1 MADLYT
7 IQDTLDNILFEIRRG
22 GGTTSA
28 GNSSNNNTSSGG
40 GTGNKIADEV
50 NKWTNALAG
59 GAKAVTSIYLKSL
72 EKEQNIWLQQQKV
85 YAKTLETGKGI
96 FERNMSAFGK
106 GMQGALN
113 STFSSILQG
122 VTDGAY
128 AAASN
133 SIDYATEAMKTSFK
147 DFSARA
153 ALGFFKAT
161 TEAETKLRNKQL
173 TYEQLSAGANAVG
186 SVASAFTGPWA
197 VFAGAISNIASNII
211 DITKEID
218 VTTDKIEL
226 DKLKMKTQIEQQK
239 IDTINDLMSQV
250 LDFTSSF
257 GKATLDY
264 SKSIEKVV
272 QTTDESAKQIANITG
287 MSAANSK
294 QYEDFMFKT
303 LKNLSFQNSEGKTT
317 YLNEDSK
324 SLLQAQKLYNEA
336 TTRNQVMSSEE
347 FIKNSMLGTVLGDK
361 NLASTLLGDMDY
373 FNKSIETGTDLIFEM
388 FKEANKAGVS
398 NKKFAKDLQQNLKLA
413 QKYTFKGGIKG
424 MMEMSLWAQKTR
436 FNMQGLESIVDKVQ
450 DGGLEGV
457 ITQAAKLQ
465 VLGGHM
471 AMGSDPI
478 AMMYEAWSDPES
490 LAKRFS
496 DMTKGIGH
504 FNSKTGEVDIKGA
517 DAMMLKQYAEATGIN
532 YNDARAQITQR
543 IKGEQIDKQLRN
555 KYTDQQKALIYN
567 KAKLNENGD
576 WVVTLDNGQT
586 KGINELEESDWNS
599 LMPTEESIEDYV
611 SKIYSILAGEGG
623 AKNKQQADLADA
635 TKDTFF
641 EEFAKRIGLTLSSTQ
656 GNRGETLVEMIKT
669 GAQEATTLMDLELQR
684 FEDMKGKF
692 KDIFDIINKNVME
705 ATNKFSESGSIF
717 NTLIE
722 ASLNRIDSDTLLQR
736 IYGTGAEQTVAKK
749 EKSEIEQIEENIK
762 RLETEAKKDGSL
774 NLDRRFKLKQAHAD
788 LYLANASKDWDEGNY
803 GSSIWNWVKGTFI
816 DSGRSGARLAGQKT
830 QQINDGIITNDG
842 LVQSDPKDVAI
853 FAKEGGPIGKFLNDL
868 TTDVHTALGNGG
880 MNGGKINIEL
890 SGKLELSSGGQT
902 INILEEMRKNPLFV
916 RNLTQLLA
924 ENLSQAKNGGRGKS
938 ITSRLV

>member
-7 IQDTLDNILFEIRRG
+7 IQNTLDNILIVLQRG
-22 GGTTSA
+22 GGTNSA
-28 GNSSNNNTSSGG
+28 GNSSNNNTSSGDSFSFG
-40 GTGNKIADEV
+40 KVDVIGKTIG
-50 NKWTNALAG
+50 ALTDLG
-59 GAKAVTSIYLKSL
+59 KAASTVYLKTL
-72 EKEQNIWLQQQKV
+72 EKEQNIWLQQQQV
-85 YAKTLETGKGI
+85 YGKTLETGSNI
-96 FERNMSAFGK
+96 FKRSISAFGK
-106 GMQGALN
+106 GMNSALN
-113 STFSSILQG
+113 TTFTSILQG
-122 VTDGAY
+122 VTEGAY
-128 AAASN
+128 TAASN
-133 SIDYATEAMKTSFK
+133 SIDYASEAMKNSFK
-147 DFSARA
+147 DFSDRA
-153 ALGFFKAT
+153 ALGFLEVTSKA
-161 TEAETKLRNKQL
+161 EMELKNKMAN
-173 TYEQLSAGANAVG
+173 YEMASAGLNSVTSALGLIPGVGGAV
-186 SVASAFTGPWA
+186 A
-197 VFAGAISNIASNII
+197 VAISGLVNNIVQ
-211 DITKEID
+211 ITKEID
-218 VTTDKIEL
+218 VTTDQFEL
-226 DKLKMKTQIEQQK
+226 QRLQRKSEIEQQK
-239 IDTINDLMSQV
+239 INYITELMSQV
-250 LDFTSSF
+250 VDLTSEF
-257 GKATLDY
+257 GKSALNF

-287 MSAANSK
+287 MSGANSK

-303 LKNLSFQNSEGKTT
+303 LKSLSFQNSEGKTT
-317 YLNEDSK
+317 YLDEDSK

-586 KGINELEESDWNS
+586 KGINELEEGDWNS

-611 SKIYSILAGEGG
+611 SKIYSILNEERG
-623 AKNKQQADLADA
+623 AKNKQQSDLADA
-635 TKDTFF
+635 TKDTIF
-641 EEFAKRIGLTLSSTQ
+641 EEFRKRIELTLTSTE
-656 GNRGETLVEMIKT
+656 GERGKALIGMIKES
-669 GAQEATTLMDLELQR
+669 AQEATKLMDLELQR
-684 FEDMKGKF
+684 FETLKDKF
-692 KDIFDIINKNVME
+692 GQFFKIINANVTEATQKFNDSTNNLNKALKYIQGQMSKDDFVNSIVNTGKEDNTNKKQSGKTQNNKKRNPNPLGSTAGRPAFGDVEIENGDDFITSSNGKSMLTNGKNV
-705 ATNKFSESGSIF
+705 T
-717 NTLIE
+717 
-722 ASLNRIDSDTLLQR
+722 
-736 IYGTGAEQTVAKK
+736 
-749 EKSEIEQIEENIK
+749 QI
-762 RLETEAKKDGSL
+762 
-774 NLDRRFKLKQAHAD
+774 H
-788 LYLANASKDWDEGNY
+788 
-803 GSSIWNWVKGTFI
+803 
-816 DSGRSGARLAGQKT
+816 
-830 QQINDGIITNDG
+830 DG

-868 TTDVHTALGNGG
+868 TADVHTALGNGG

>member
-7 IQDTLDNILFEIRRG
+7 IQNTLDNILFVLQRD
-22 GGTTSA
+22 GGTTST
-28 GNSSNNNTSSGG
+28 GNSSNNNTSSGDSFSFG
-40 GTGNKIADEV
+40 KVDVIRKTIG
-50 NKWTNALAG
+50 ALTDLG
-59 GAKAVTSIYLKSL
+59 KAASTVYLKTL
-72 EKEQNIWLQQQKV
+72 EKEQNIWLQQQQV
-85 YAKTLETGKGI
+85 YGKTLETGSNI
-96 FERNMSAFGK
+96 FKRSISAFGK
-106 GMQGALN
+106 GMNGALN
-113 STFSSILQG
+113 TTFTSILQG
-122 VTDGAY
+122 VTEGAY
-128 AAASN
+128 TAASN
-133 SIDYATEAMKTSFK
+133 SIDYASEAMKNSFK
-147 DFSARA
+147 DFSDRA
-153 ALGFFKAT
+153 ALGFLEVTSKA
-161 TEAETKLRNKQL
+161 EMELKNKMNN
-173 TYEQLSAGANAVG
+173 YEMASAGLNSVTSALGLIPGVGGAV
-186 SVASAFTGPWA
+186 A
-197 VFAGAISNIASNII
+197 VAISGLVNNIAQ
-211 DITKEID
+211 ITKEID
-218 VTTDKIEL
+218 VTTDQFEL
-226 DKLKMKTQIEQQK
+226 QRLQRKSEIEQQK
-239 IDTINDLMSQV
+239 INYITELMSQV
-250 LDFTSSF
+250 VDLSSEF
-257 GKATLDY
+257 GKSALNF
-264 SKSIEKVV
+264 SKSIESVV
-272 QTTDESAKQIANITG
+272 QATDESAKQIANITG
-287 MSAANSK
+287 MSGANSK

-317 YLNEDSK
+317 YLDEDSK

-586 KGINELEESDWNS
+586 KGINELEEGDWNS

-611 SKIYSILAGEGG
+611 SKIYSILDEERG
-623 AKNKQQADLADA
+623 AKNKQQSDLADA
-635 TKDTFF
+635 TKDTIF
-641 EEFAKRIGLTLSSTQ
+641 EEFRKRIELTLTSTE
-656 GNRGETLVEMIKT
+656 GERGKALIGMIKES
-669 GAQEATTLMDLELQR
+669 AQEATKLMDLELQR
-684 FEDMKGKF
+684 FEALKDKF
-692 KDIFDIINKNVME
+692 GQFFKIINANVTEATQKFNDSTNNLNKALKYIQGQISKDDFVNSVVNTGKEDNTNKKQSGKTQNNKKRNPNPLGSTAGRPAFGDVEIENGDDFITSSNGKSMLTNGKNV
-705 ATNKFSESGSIF
+705 T
-717 NTLIE
+717 
-722 ASLNRIDSDTLLQR
+722 
-736 IYGTGAEQTVAKK
+736 
-749 EKSEIEQIEENIK
+749 QI
-762 RLETEAKKDGSL
+762 
-774 NLDRRFKLKQAHAD
+774 H
-788 LYLANASKDWDEGNY
+788 
-803 GSSIWNWVKGTFI
+803 
-816 DSGRSGARLAGQKT
+816 
-830 QQINDGIITNDG
+830 DG

-890 SGKLELSSGGQT
+890 SGKLELSSGGQA

-924 ENLSQAKNGGRGKS
+924 ENLSQSKNGGRGKS

>member
-7 IQDTLDNILFEIRRG
+7 IQNTLDNILFVLQRD
-22 GGTTSA
+22 GGTNSA
-28 GNSSNNNTSSGG
+28 GNSSNNNTSLGDSFSFGKVDVIRKTIG
-40 GTGNKIADEV
+40 
-50 NKWTNALAG
+50 ALTDLG
-59 GAKAVTSIYLKSL
+59 KAASTVYLKTL
-72 EKEQNIWLQQQKV
+72 EKEQNIWLQQQQV
-85 YAKTLETGKGI
+85 YGKTLETGSNI
-96 FERNMSAFGK
+96 FKRSISAFGK
-106 GMQGALN
+106 GMNGALN
-113 STFSSILQG
+113 TTFTSILQG
-122 VTDGAY
+122 VTEGAY
-128 AAASN
+128 TAASN
-133 SIDYATEAMKTSFK
+133 SIDYASEAMKNSFK
-147 DFSARA
+147 DFSDRA
-153 ALGFFKAT
+153 ALGFLEVTSKA
-161 TEAETKLRNKQL
+161 EMELKNKMNN
-173 TYEQLSAGANAVG
+173 YEMASAGLNSVTSALGLIPGVGGAV
-186 SVASAFTGPWA
+186 A
-197 VFAGAISNIASNII
+197 VAISGLVNNIAQ
-211 DITKEID
+211 ITKEID
-218 VTTDKIEL
+218 VTTDQFEL
-226 DKLKMKTQIEQQK
+226 QRLQRKSEIEQQK
-239 IDTINDLMSQV
+239 INYITELMSQV
-250 LDFTSSF
+250 VDLSSEF
-257 GKATLDY
+257 GKSALNF
-264 SKSIEKVV
+264 SKSIESVV
-272 QTTDESAKQIANITG
+272 QATDESAKQIANITG
-287 MSAANSK
+287 MSGANSK

-317 YLNEDSK
+317 YLDEDSK

-490 LAKRFS
+490 LVKRFS

-586 KGINELEESDWNS
+586 KGINELEEGDWNS

-611 SKIYSILAGEGG
+611 SKIYSILDEERS

-635 TKDTFF
+635 TKDTIF
-641 EEFAKRIGLTLSSTQ
+641 EEFRKRIELTLTSTE
-656 GNRGETLVEMIKT
+656 GERGKALIGMIKES
-669 GAQEATTLMDLELQR
+669 AQEATKLMDLELQR
-684 FEDMKGKF
+684 FETLKDKF
-692 KDIFDIINKNVME
+692 GQFFKIINANVTEATQKFNDSTNNLNKALKYIQGQISKDDFVNSIVNTGKEDNTNKKQSGKTQNNKKRNPNPLGSTAGRPAFGETEIENGDDFITSSNGKSMLTNGKNV
-705 ATNKFSESGSIF
+705 T
-717 NTLIE
+717 
-722 ASLNRIDSDTLLQR
+722 
-736 IYGTGAEQTVAKK
+736 
-749 EKSEIEQIEENIK
+749 QI
-762 RLETEAKKDGSL
+762 
-774 NLDRRFKLKQAHAD
+774 H
-788 LYLANASKDWDEGNY
+788 
-803 GSSIWNWVKGTFI
+803 
-816 DSGRSGARLAGQKT
+816 
-830 QQINDGIITNDG
+830 DG

-880 MNGGKINIEL
+880 MNGGKMNIEL
-890 SGKLELSSGGQT
+890 SGKLELSSGGQA

-924 ENLSQAKNGGRGKS
+924 ENLSQSKNGGRGKS

>member
-7 IQDTLDNILFEIRRG
+7 IQNTLDNILFVLQHD
-22 GGTTSA
+22 GGTNSA
-28 GNSSNNNTSSGG
+28 GNSSNNNTSSGDSFSFG
-40 GTGNKIADEV
+40 KVDVIRKTIG
-50 NKWTNALAG
+50 ALTDIG
-59 GAKAVTSIYLKSL
+59 KAASTVYLKTL
-72 EKEQNIWLQQQKV
+72 EKEQNIWLQQQQV
-85 YAKTLETGKGI
+85 YGKTLETGSNI
-96 FERNMSAFGK
+96 FKRSISAFGK
-106 GMQGALN
+106 GMNSALN
-113 STFSSILQG
+113 TTFTSILQG
-122 VTDGAY
+122 VTEGAY
-128 AAASN
+128 TAANN
-133 SIDYATEAMKTSFK
+133 SIDYASEAMKNSFK
-147 DFSARA
+147 DFSDRA
-153 ALGFFKAT
+153 ALGFLEVTSKA
-161 TEAETKLRNKQL
+161 EMELKNKINN
-173 TYEQLSAGANAVG
+173 YEMASAGLNSVTSALGLIPGVGGAV
-186 SVASAFTGPWA
+186 A
-197 VFAGAISNIASNII
+197 VAISGLVNNIVQ
-211 DITKEID
+211 ITKEID
-218 VTTDKIEL
+218 VTTDQFEL
-226 DKLKMKTQIEQQK
+226 QRLQRKSEIEQQK
-239 IDTINDLMSQV
+239 INYITELMSQV
-250 LDFTSSF
+250 VDLSSEF
-257 GKATLDY
+257 GKSALNF
-264 SKSIEKVV
+264 SKSIESVV
-272 QTTDESAKQIANITG
+272 QATDESAKQIANITG
-287 MSAANSK
+287 MSGANSK

-490 LAKRFS
+490 LVKRFS

-586 KGINELEESDWNS
+586 KGINELEEGDWNS

-635 TKDTFF
+635 TKDTIF
-641 EEFAKRIGLTLSSTQ
+641 EEFRKRIELTLTSTE
-656 GNRGETLVEMIKT
+656 GERGKALIGMIKES
-669 GAQEATTLMDLELQR
+669 AQEATKLMDLELQR
-684 FEDMKGKF
+684 FETLKDKF
-692 KDIFDIINKNVME
+692 GQFFKIINANVTE
-705 ATNKFSESGSIF
+705 ATQKFNDSTNNLNKALKYIQGQMSKDDFVNSIVNTGKEDNTDKKQSGKTQ
-717 NTLIE
+717 N
-722 ASLNRIDSDTLLQR
+722 N
-736 IYGTGAEQTVAKK
+736 KK
-749 EKSEIEQIEENIK
+749 RNPNPLGSTAGRPALGDVEIENGDDFITSSNGKSMLTNGKKVTQI
-762 RLETEAKKDGSL
+762 
-774 NLDRRFKLKQAHAD
+774 H
-788 LYLANASKDWDEGNY
+788 
-803 GSSIWNWVKGTFI
+803 
-816 DSGRSGARLAGQKT
+816 
-830 QQINDGIITNDG
+830 DG

-890 SGKLELSSGGQT
+890 SGKLELSSGGQA

>member
-7 IQDTLDNILFEIRRG
+7 IQNTLDNILFVLQHD
-22 GGTTSA
+22 GGTNSA
-28 GNSSNNNTSSGG
+28 GNSSNNNTSSGDSFSFG
-40 GTGNKIADEV
+40 KVDVIRKTIG
-50 NKWTNALAG
+50 ALTDIG
-59 GAKAVTSIYLKSL
+59 KAASTVYLKTL
-72 EKEQNIWLQQQKV
+72 EKEQNIWLQQQQV
-85 YAKTLETGKGI
+85 YGKTLETGSNI
-96 FERNMSAFGK
+96 FKRSISAFGK
-106 GMQGALN
+106 GMNSALN
-113 STFSSILQG
+113 TTFTSILQG
-122 VTDGAY
+122 VTEGAY
-128 AAASN
+128 TAANN
-133 SIDYATEAMKTSFK
+133 SIDYASEAMKNSFK
-147 DFSARA
+147 DFSDRA
-153 ALGFFKAT
+153 ALGFLEVTSKA
-161 TEAETKLRNKQL
+161 EMELKNKINN
-173 TYEQLSAGANAVG
+173 YEMASAGLNSVTSALGLIPGVGGAV
-186 SVASAFTGPWA
+186 A
-197 VFAGAISNIASNII
+197 VAISGLVNNIVQ
-211 DITKEID
+211 ITKEID
-218 VTTDKIEL
+218 VTTDQFEL
-226 DKLKMKTQIEQQK
+226 QRLQRKSEIEQQK
-239 IDTINDLMSQV
+239 INYITELMSQV
-250 LDFTSSF
+250 VDLSSEF
-257 GKATLDY
+257 GKSALNF
-264 SKSIEKVV
+264 SKSIESVV
-272 QTTDESAKQIANITG
+272 QATDESAKQIANITG
-287 MSAANSK
+287 MSGANSK

-490 LAKRFS
+490 LVKRFS

-586 KGINELEESDWNS
+586 KGINELEEGDWNS

-635 TKDTFF
+635 TKDTIF
-641 EEFAKRIGLTLSSTQ
+641 EEFRKRIELTLTSTE
-656 GNRGETLVEMIKT
+656 GERGKALIGMIKES
-669 GAQEATTLMDLELQR
+669 AQEATKLMDLELQR
-684 FEDMKGKF
+684 FETLKDKF
-692 KDIFDIINKNVME
+692 GQFFKIINANVTE
-705 ATNKFSESGSIF
+705 ATQKFNDSTNNLNKALKYIQGQMSKDDFVNSIVNTGKEDNTNKKQSGKTQ
-717 NTLIE
+717 N
-722 ASLNRIDSDTLLQR
+722 N
-736 IYGTGAEQTVAKK
+736 KK
-749 EKSEIEQIEENIK
+749 RNPNPLGSTAGRPALGDVEIENGDDFITSSNGKSMLTNGKKVTQI
-762 RLETEAKKDGSL
+762 
-774 NLDRRFKLKQAHAD
+774 H
-788 LYLANASKDWDEGNY
+788 
-803 GSSIWNWVKGTFI
+803 
-816 DSGRSGARLAGQKT
+816 
-830 QQINDGIITNDG
+830 DG

-890 SGKLELSSGGQT
+890 SGKLELSSGGQA

>member
-7 IQDTLDNILFEIRRG
+7 IQNTLDNILLVLQRG
-22 GGTTSA
+22 GGTNSA
-28 GNSSNNNTSSGG
+28 GNSSNNNTSSGDSFSFG
-40 GTGNKIADEV
+40 KVDVITKTIG
-50 NKWTNALAG
+50 ALTDLG
-59 GAKAVTSIYLKSL
+59 KAASTVYLKTL
-72 EKEQNIWLQQQKV
+72 EKEQNIWLQQQQV
-85 YAKTLETGKGI
+85 YGKTLETGSNI
-96 FERNMSAFGK
+96 FKRSISAFGK
-106 GMQGALN
+106 GMNSALN
-113 STFSSILQG
+113 TTFTSILQG
-122 VTDGAY
+122 VTEGAY
-128 AAASN
+128 TAASN
-133 SIDYATEAMKTSFK
+133 SIDYASEAMKNSFK
-147 DFSARA
+147 DFSDRA
-153 ALGFFKAT
+153 ALGFLEVTSKA
-161 TEAETKLRNKQL
+161 EMELKNKMND
-173 TYEQLSAGANAVG
+173 YEMASAGLNSVTSALGLIPGVGGAV
-186 SVASAFTGPWA
+186 A
-197 VFAGAISNIASNII
+197 VAISGLVNNIVQ
-211 DITKEID
+211 ITKEID
-218 VTTDKIEL
+218 VTTDQFEL
-226 DKLKMKTQIEQQK
+226 QRLQRKSEIEQQK
-239 IDTINDLMSQV
+239 INYITELMSQV
-250 LDFTSSF
+250 VDLSSEF
-257 GKATLDY
+257 GKSALNF
-264 SKSIEKVV
+264 SKSIENVV
-272 QTTDESAKQIANITG
+272 QATDESAKQIANITG
-287 MSAANSK
+287 MSGANAK
-294 QYEDFMFKT
+294 QYEDFMFKA

-317 YLNEDSK
+317 YLDEDSK

-586 KGINELEESDWNS
+586 KGINELEEGDWNS

-611 SKIYSILAGEGG
+611 SKIYSILNEERG
-623 AKNKQQADLADA
+623 AKNKQQSDLADA
-635 TKDTFF
+635 TKDTIF
-641 EEFAKRIGLTLSSTQ
+641 EEFRKRIELTLTSTE
-656 GNRGETLVEMIKT
+656 GERGKALIGMIKES
-669 GAQEATTLMDLELQR
+669 AQEATKLMDLELQR
-684 FEDMKGKF
+684 FEALKDKF
-692 KDIFDIINKNVME
+692 GQFFKIINANVTEATQKFNDSTNNLNKALKYIQGQMSKDDFVNSIVNTGKEDNTNKKQSGKTQNNKKRNPNPLGSTAGRPAFGDVEIENGDDFITSSNGKSMLTNGKNV
-705 ATNKFSESGSIF
+705 T
-717 NTLIE
+717 
-722 ASLNRIDSDTLLQR
+722 
-736 IYGTGAEQTVAKK
+736 
-749 EKSEIEQIEENIK
+749 QI
-762 RLETEAKKDGSL
+762 
-774 NLDRRFKLKQAHAD
+774 H
-788 LYLANASKDWDEGNY
+788 
-803 GSSIWNWVKGTFI
+803 
-816 DSGRSGARLAGQKT
+816 
-830 QQINDGIITNDG
+830 DG

-880 MNGGKINIEL
+880 MNGGKMNIEL
-890 SGKLELSSGGQT
+890 SGKLELSSGGQA

>member
-7 IQDTLDNILFEIRRG
+7 IQNTLDNILFVLQRG
-22 GGTTSA
+22 GGTTST

-40 GTGNKIADEV
+40 SFSLGKAEV
-50 NKWTNALAG
+50 IREIG
-59 GAKAVTSIYLKSL
+59 GALTGLGKAASTVYLKTL
-72 EKEQNIWLQQQKV
+72 EKEQNIWLQQQQV
-85 YAKTLETGKGI
+85 YGKTLETGSNI
-96 FERNMSAFGK
+96 FKRSISAFGK
-106 GMQGALN
+106 GMNGALN
-113 STFSSILQG
+113 TTFTSILQG
-122 VTDGAY
+122 VTEGAY
-128 AAASN
+128 TAASN
-133 SIDYATEAMKTSFK
+133 SIDYASEAMKNSFK
-147 DFSARA
+147 DFSDRA
-153 ALGFFKAT
+153 ALGFLEATSKA
-161 TEAETKLRNKQL
+161 EMELKNKMANN
-173 TYEQLSAGANAVG
+173 EMINAGFSAVTGTLNAIPGVGAAV
-186 SVASAFTGPWA
+186 
-197 VFAGAISNIASNII
+197 AGAISGIVSNIVQI
-211 DITKEID
+211 GQEID
-218 VTTDKIEL
+218 VTQDQFEL
-226 DKLKMKTQIEQQK
+226 QRLQRKSEIEQQK
-239 IDTINDLMSQV
+239 INYITELMSQV
-250 LDFTSSF
+250 VDLSSEF
-257 GKATLDY
+257 GKSALNF
-264 SKSIEKVV
+264 SKSIENVV
-272 QTTDESAKQIANITG
+272 QATDESAKQIANITG
-287 MSAANSK
+287 MSGANAK
-294 QYEDFMFKT
+294 QYEDFMFKA

-317 YLNEDSK
+317 YLDEDSK

-490 LAKRFS
+490 LVKRFS

-586 KGINELEESDWNS
+586 KGINELEEGDWNS

-611 SKIYSILAGEGG
+611 SKIYSILNEERG
-623 AKNKQQADLADA
+623 AKNKQQSDLADA
-635 TKDTFF
+635 TRDTIL
-641 EEFAKRIGLTLSSTQ
+641 EEFRKRIELTLTSTE
-656 GNRGETLVEMIKT
+656 GERGKALIGMIKES
-669 GAQEATTLMDLELQR
+669 AQEATKLMDLELQR
-684 FEDMKGKF
+684 FEALKDKF
-692 KDIFDIINKNVME
+692 GEFFKIINANVTE
-705 ATNKFSESGSIF
+705 ATQKFNDSTNNLNKALKYIQGQISKDDFVNSIF
-717 NTLIE
+717 NTGKE
-722 ASLNRIDSDTLLQR
+722 DKTKKTQSGKTQNNKKQNTVPSDTTGR
-736 IYGTGAEQTVAKK
+736 IPKPVIPM
-749 EKSEIEQIEENIK
+749 EIENGDDFITSSHGKSMLTNGTNVTQI
-762 RLETEAKKDGSL
+762 
-774 NLDRRFKLKQAHAD
+774 H
-788 LYLANASKDWDEGNY
+788 
-803 GSSIWNWVKGTFI
+803 
-816 DSGRSGARLAGQKT
+816 
-830 QQINDGIITNDG
+830 DG

-890 SGKLELSSGGQT
+890 SGKLELSSGGQA

-924 ENLSQAKNGGRGKS
+924 ENLSQSKNGGRGKS
-938 ITSRLV
+938 ITSRIV

>member
-7 IQDTLDNILFEIRRG
+7 IQNTLDNILFVLQCG
-22 GGTTSA
+22 GGTST
-28 GNSSNNNTSSGG
+28 GNSSNNNASSGG
-40 GTGNKIADEV
+40 LLGDSIVGKVSKI
-50 NKWTNALAG
+50 G
-59 GAKAVTSIYLKSL
+59 GALTGLAKAASTVYLKNL
-72 EKEQNIWLQQQKV
+72 EKEQNIWLQQQQV
-85 YAKTLETGKGI
+85 YGKTLETGSNI
-96 FERNMSAFGK
+96 FKRSISAFGK
-106 GMQGALN
+106 GMNGALN
-113 STFSSILQG
+113 TTFTSILQG
-122 VTDGAY
+122 VTEGAY
-128 AAASN
+128 TAASN
-133 SIDYATEAMKTSFK
+133 SIDYASEAMKNSFK
-147 DFSARA
+147 DFSDRA
-153 ALGFFKAT
+153 ALGFLEATSKA
-161 TEAETKLRNKQL
+161 EMELKNKMANN
-173 TYEQLSAGANAVG
+173 EMINAGFSAVTGTLNAIPGVG
-186 SVASAFTGPWA
+186 TA
-197 VFAGAISNIASNII
+197 VAGAISGIVSNIVQI
-211 DITKEID
+211 GQEID
-218 VTTDKIEL
+218 VTQDQFEL
-226 DKLKMKTQIEQQK
+226 QRLQRKSEIEQQK
-239 IDTINDLMSQV
+239 INYITELMSQV
-250 LDFTSSF
+250 VDLSSEF
-257 GKATLDY
+257 GKSALNF
-264 SKSIEKVV
+264 SKSIESVV
-272 QTTDESAKQIANITG
+272 QATDESAKQIANITG
-287 MSAANSK
+287 MSGANSK

-317 YLNEDSK
+317 YLDEDSK

-586 KGINELEESDWNS
+586 KGINELEEGDWNS

-611 SKIYSILAGEGG
+611 SKIYSILNEERG

-635 TKDTFF
+635 TKDTIF
-641 EEFAKRIGLTLSSTQ
+641 EEFRKRIELTLTSTE
-656 GNRGETLVEMIKT
+656 GERGKALIGMIKES
-669 GAQEATTLMDLELQR
+669 AQEATKLMDLELQR
-684 FEDMKGKF
+684 FEALKDKF
-692 KDIFDIINKNVME
+692 GEFFKIINANVTE
-705 ATNKFSESGSIF
+705 ATQKFNDSTNNLNKALKYIQGQISKDDFVDSIF
-717 NTLIE
+717 NTGKE
-722 ASLNRIDSDTLLQR
+722 DNTNKKQSGKTQNNKKQNTVPSDTTGR
-736 IYGTGAEQTVAKK
+736 IPKPVIPM
-749 EKSEIEQIEENIK
+749 EIENGDDFITSSHGKSMLTNGTNVTQI
-762 RLETEAKKDGSL
+762 
-774 NLDRRFKLKQAHAD
+774 H
-788 LYLANASKDWDEGNY
+788 
-803 GSSIWNWVKGTFI
+803 
-816 DSGRSGARLAGQKT
+816 
-830 QQINDGIITNDG
+830 DG

-880 MNGGKINIEL
+880 MNDGKINIEL

>member
-7 IQDTLDNILFEIRRG
+7 IQNTLDNILFVLQRD
-22 GGTTSA
+22 GGTNSA
-28 GNSSNNNTSSGG
+28 GNSSNNNTSSGDSFSFG
-40 GTGNKIADEV
+40 KVDVIRKTIG
-50 NKWTNALAG
+50 ALTDLG
-59 GAKAVTSIYLKSL
+59 KAASTVYLKTL
-72 EKEQNIWLQQQKV
+72 EKEQNIWLQQQQV
-85 YAKTLETGKGI
+85 YGKTLETGSNI
-96 FERNMSAFGK
+96 FKRSISAFGK
-106 GMQGALN
+106 GMNSALN
-113 STFSSILQG
+113 TTFTSILQG
-122 VTDGAY
+122 VTEGAY
-128 AAASN
+128 TAASN
-133 SIDYATEAMKTSFK
+133 SIDYASESMKNSFK
-147 DFSARA
+147 DFSDRA
-153 ALGFFKAT
+153 ALGFLEVTSKA
-161 TEAETKLRNKQL
+161 EMELKNKMNN
-173 TYEQLSAGANAVG
+173 YEMAAAGLNSVTSALGLIPGVGGAVAV
-186 SVASAFTGPWA
+186 
-197 VFAGAISNIASNII
+197 AISGLVNNIAQ
-211 DITKEID
+211 ITKEID
-218 VTTDKIEL
+218 VTTDQFEL
-226 DKLKMKTQIEQQK
+226 QRLQRKSEIEQQK
-239 IDTINDLMSQV
+239 INYITELMSQV
-250 LDFTSSF
+250 VDLSSEF
-257 GKATLDY
+257 GKSALNF
-264 SKSIEKVV
+264 SKSIESVV
-272 QTTDESAKQIANITG
+272 QATDESAKQIANITG
-287 MSAANSK
+287 MSGANSK

-317 YLNEDSK
+317 YLDEDSK

-586 KGINELEESDWNS
+586 KGINELEEGDWNS

-611 SKIYSILAGEGG
+611 SKIYSILNEEGG

-635 TKDTFF
+635 TKDTIF
-641 EEFAKRIGLTLSSTQ
+641 EEFRKRIELTLTSTE
-656 GNRGETLVEMIKT
+656 GERGKALIGMIKES
-669 GAQEATTLMDLELQR
+669 AQEATKLMDLELQR
-684 FEDMKGKF
+684 FETLKDKF
-692 KDIFDIINKNVME
+692 GEFFKIINANVTEATQKFNDSTNNLNKALKYIQGQISKDDFVNSIVNTGKEDNTNKKQSGKTQNNKKRNPNPLGSTAGRPAFGDVEIENGDDFITSSNGKSMLTNGKNV
-705 ATNKFSESGSIF
+705 T
-717 NTLIE
+717 
-722 ASLNRIDSDTLLQR
+722 
-736 IYGTGAEQTVAKK
+736 
-749 EKSEIEQIEENIK
+749 QI
-762 RLETEAKKDGSL
+762 
-774 NLDRRFKLKQAHAD
+774 H
-788 LYLANASKDWDEGNY
+788 
-803 GSSIWNWVKGTFI
+803 
-816 DSGRSGARLAGQKT
+816 
-830 QQINDGIITNDG
+830 DG

-890 SGKLELSSGGQT
+890 SGKLELSSGGQA
-902 INILEEMRKNPLFV
+902 INILEEMKKNPLFV

>member
-7 IQDTLDNILFEIRRG
+7 IQNTLDNILFVLQRN
-22 GGTTSA
+22 GGTNSA
-28 GNSSNNNTSSGG
+28 GNSSNNNTSSGDSFSFG
-40 GTGNKIADEV
+40 KVDVIRKTIGTLTDLG
-50 NKWTNALAG
+50 
-59 GAKAVTSIYLKSL
+59 KAASTVYLKTL
-72 EKEQNIWLQQQKV
+72 EKEQNIWLQQQQV
-85 YAKTLETGKGI
+85 YGKTLETGSNI
-96 FERNMSAFGK
+96 FKRSISAFGK
-106 GMQGALN
+106 GMNSALN
-113 STFSSILQG
+113 TTFTSILQG
-122 VTDGAY
+122 VTEGAY
-128 AAASN
+128 TAASN
-133 SIDYATEAMKTSFK
+133 SIDYASESMKNSFK
-147 DFSARA
+147 DFSDRA
-153 ALGFFKAT
+153 ALGFLEVTSKA
-161 TEAETKLRNKQL
+161 EMELKNKMNN
-173 TYEQLSAGANAVG
+173 YEMASAGLNSVTSALGLIPGVGGAV
-186 SVASAFTGPWA
+186 A
-197 VFAGAISNIASNII
+197 VAISGLVNNIAQ
-211 DITKEID
+211 ITKEID
-218 VTTDKIEL
+218 VTTDQFEL
-226 DKLKMKTQIEQQK
+226 QRLQRKSEIEQQK
-239 IDTINDLMSQV
+239 INYITELMSQV
-250 LDFTSSF
+250 VDLSSEF
-257 GKATLDY
+257 GKSALNF
-264 SKSIEKVV
+264 SKSIESVV
-272 QTTDESAKQIANITG
+272 QATDESAKQIANITG
-287 MSAANSK
+287 MSGANSK

-317 YLNEDSK
+317 YLDEDSK

-586 KGINELEESDWNS
+586 KGINELEEGDWNS

-611 SKIYSILAGEGG
+611 SKIYSILNEERG

-635 TKDTFF
+635 TKDTIF
-641 EEFAKRIGLTLSSTQ
+641 EEFRKRIELTLTSTE
-656 GNRGETLVEMIKT
+656 GERGKALIGMIKES
-669 GAQEATTLMDLELQR
+669 AQEATKLMDLELQR
-684 FEDMKGKF
+684 FETLKDKF
-692 KDIFDIINKNVME
+692 GQFFKIINANVTEATQKFNDSTNNLNKALKYIQGQISKDDFVNSIVNTGKEDNTNKKQSGKTQNNKKRNPNPLGSTAGRPAFGDVEIENGDDFITSSNGKSMLTNGKNV
-705 ATNKFSESGSIF
+705 T
-717 NTLIE
+717 
-722 ASLNRIDSDTLLQR
+722 
-736 IYGTGAEQTVAKK
+736 
-749 EKSEIEQIEENIK
+749 QI
-762 RLETEAKKDGSL
+762 
-774 NLDRRFKLKQAHAD
+774 H
-788 LYLANASKDWDEGNY
+788 
-803 GSSIWNWVKGTFI
+803 
-816 DSGRSGARLAGQKT
+816 
-830 QQINDGIITNDG
+830 DG

-890 SGKLELSSGGQT
+890 SGKLELSSGGQA

-938 ITSRLV
+938 ITSKLV

>member
-7 IQDTLDNILFEIRRG
+7 IQNTLDNILFVLQRD
-22 GGTTSA
+22 GGTNSA
-28 GNSSNNNTSSGG
+28 GNSSNNNTSSGDSFSFG
-40 GTGNKIADEV
+40 KVDVIRKTIG
-50 NKWTNALAG
+50 ALTDLG
-59 GAKAVTSIYLKSL
+59 KAASTVYLKTL
-72 EKEQNIWLQQQKV
+72 EKEQNIWLQQQQV
-85 YAKTLETGKGI
+85 YGKTLETGSNI
-96 FERNMSAFGK
+96 FKRSISAFGK
-106 GMQGALN
+106 GMNSALN
-113 STFSSILQG
+113 TTFTSILQG
-122 VTDGAY
+122 VTEGAY
-128 AAASN
+128 TAASN
-133 SIDYATEAMKTSFK
+133 SIDYASEAMKNSFK
-147 DFSARA
+147 DFSDRA
-153 ALGFFKAT
+153 ALGFLEVTSKA
-161 TEAETKLRNKQL
+161 EMELKNKMAN
-173 TYEQLSAGANAVG
+173 YEMASAGLNSVTSALGLIPGVGGAV
-186 SVASAFTGPWA
+186 A
-197 VFAGAISNIASNII
+197 VAISGLVNNIVQ
-211 DITKEID
+211 ITKEID
-218 VTTDKIEL
+218 VTQDQFEL
-226 DKLKMKTQIEQQK
+226 QRLQRKSEIEQQK
-239 IDTINDLMSQV
+239 INYITELMSQV
-250 LDFTSSF
+250 VDLSSEF
-257 GKATLDY
+257 GKSALNF
-264 SKSIEKVV
+264 SKSIESVV
-272 QTTDESAKQIANITG
+272 QATDESAKQIANITG
-287 MSAANSK
+287 MSGANSK

-317 YLNEDSK
+317 YLDEDSK

-373 FNKSIETGTDLIFEM
+373 FNKPIETGTDLIFEM

-586 KGINELEESDWNS
+586 KGINELEEGDWNS

-611 SKIYSILAGEGG
+611 SKIYSILDEERG
-623 AKNKQQADLADA
+623 AKNKQQSDLADA
-635 TKDTFF
+635 TKDTIF
-641 EEFAKRIGLTLSSTQ
+641 EEFRKRIELTLTSTE
-656 GNRGETLVEMIKT
+656 GERGKALIGMIKES
-669 GAQEATTLMDLELQR
+669 AQEATKLMDLELQR
-684 FEDMKGKF
+684 FEALKDKF
-692 KDIFDIINKNVME
+692 GQFFKIINANVTEATQKFNDSTNNLNKALKYIQGQMSKDDFVNSIVNTGKEDNTNKKQSGKTQNNKKRNPNPLGSTAGRPAFGDVEIENGDDFITSSNGKSMLTNGKNV
-705 ATNKFSESGSIF
+705 T
-717 NTLIE
+717 
-722 ASLNRIDSDTLLQR
+722 
-736 IYGTGAEQTVAKK
+736 
-749 EKSEIEQIEENIK
+749 QI
-762 RLETEAKKDGSL
+762 
-774 NLDRRFKLKQAHAD
+774 H
-788 LYLANASKDWDEGNY
+788 
-803 GSSIWNWVKGTFI
+803 
-816 DSGRSGARLAGQKT
+816 
-830 QQINDGIITNDG
+830 DG

-868 TTDVHTALGNGG
+868 TADVHTALGNGG
-880 MNGGKINIEL
+880 MNGGKMNIEL
-890 SGKLELSSGGQT
+890 SGKLELSSGGQA

>member
-7 IQDTLDNILFEIRRG
+7 IQNTLDNILFVLQRD
-22 GGTTSA
+22 GGTNSA
-28 GNSSNNNTSSGG
+28 GNSSNNNTSSGDSFSFG
-40 GTGNKIADEV
+40 KVDVIRKTIGTLTDLG
-50 NKWTNALAG
+50 
-59 GAKAVTSIYLKSL
+59 KAASTVYLKTL
-72 EKEQNIWLQQQKV
+72 EKEQNIWLQQQQV
-85 YAKTLETGKGI
+85 YGKTLETGSNI
-96 FERNMSAFGK
+96 FKRSISAFGK
-106 GMQGALN
+106 GMNSALN
-113 STFSSILQG
+113 TTFTSILQG
-122 VTDGAY
+122 VTEGAY
-128 AAASN
+128 TAASN
-133 SIDYATEAMKTSFK
+133 SIDYASESMKNSFK
-147 DFSARA
+147 DFSDRA
-153 ALGFFKAT
+153 ALGFLEVTSKA
-161 TEAETKLRNKQL
+161 EMELKNKMNN
-173 TYEQLSAGANAVG
+173 YEMASAGLNSVTSALGLIPGVGGAV
-186 SVASAFTGPWA
+186 A
-197 VFAGAISNIASNII
+197 VAISGLVNNIAQ
-211 DITKEID
+211 ITKEID
-218 VTTDKIEL
+218 VTTDQFEL
-226 DKLKMKTQIEQQK
+226 QRLQRKSEIEQQK
-239 IDTINDLMSQV
+239 INYITELMSQV
-250 LDFTSSF
+250 VDLSSEF
-257 GKATLDY
+257 GKSALNF
-264 SKSIEKVV
+264 SKSIESVV
-272 QTTDESAKQIANITG
+272 QATDESAKQIANITG
-287 MSAANSK
+287 MSGANSK

-317 YLNEDSK
+317 YLDEDSK

-586 KGINELEESDWNS
+586 KGINELEEGDWNS

-611 SKIYSILAGEGG
+611 SKIYSILNEERG

-635 TKDTFF
+635 TKDTIF
-641 EEFAKRIGLTLSSTQ
+641 EEFRKRIELTLTSTE
-656 GNRGETLVEMIKT
+656 GERGKALIGMIKES
-669 GAQEATTLMDLELQR
+669 AQEATKLMDLELQR
-684 FEDMKGKF
+684 FETLKDKF
-692 KDIFDIINKNVME
+692 GQFFKIINANVTEATQKFNDSTNNLNKALKYIQGQISKDDFVNSIVNTGKEDNTNKKQSGKTQNNKKRNPNPLGSTAGRPAFGDVEIENGDDFITSSNGKSMLTNGKNV
-705 ATNKFSESGSIF
+705 T
-717 NTLIE
+717 
-722 ASLNRIDSDTLLQR
+722 
-736 IYGTGAEQTVAKK
+736 
-749 EKSEIEQIEENIK
+749 QI
-762 RLETEAKKDGSL
+762 
-774 NLDRRFKLKQAHAD
+774 H
-788 LYLANASKDWDEGNY
+788 
-803 GSSIWNWVKGTFI
+803 
-816 DSGRSGARLAGQKT
+816 
-830 QQINDGIITNDG
+830 DG

-868 TTDVHTALGNGG
+868 TTDVHTVLGNGG
-880 MNGGKINIEL
+880 MNGGKMNIEL
-890 SGKLELSSGGQT
+890 SGKLELSSGGQA

-924 ENLSQAKNGGRGKS
+924 ENLSQSKNGGRGKS
-938 ITSRLV
+938 ITSRIV

>member
-7 IQDTLDNILFEIRRG
+7 IQNTLDNILFVLQRD
-22 GGTTSA
+22 GGTNSA
-28 GNSSNNNTSSGG
+28 GNSSNNNTSLGDSFSFGKVDVIRKTIG
-40 GTGNKIADEV
+40 
-50 NKWTNALAG
+50 ALTDLG
-59 GAKAVTSIYLKSL
+59 KAASTVYLKTL
-72 EKEQNIWLQQQKV
+72 EKEQNIWLQQQQV
-85 YAKTLETGKGI
+85 YGKTLETGSNI
-96 FERNMSAFGK
+96 FKRSISAFGK
-106 GMQGALN
+106 GMNSALN
-113 STFSSILQG
+113 TTFTSILQG
-122 VTDGAY
+122 VTEGAY
-128 AAASN
+128 TAASN
-133 SIDYATEAMKTSFK
+133 SIDYASESMKNSFK
-147 DFSARA
+147 DFSDRA
-153 ALGFFKAT
+153 ALGFLEVTSKA
-161 TEAETKLRNKQL
+161 EMELKNKMNN
-173 TYEQLSAGANAVG
+173 YEMASAGLNSVTSALGLIPGVGGAVA
-186 SVASAFTGPWA
+186 VAISGL
-197 VFAGAISNIASNII
+197 VSNIAQ
-211 DITKEID
+211 ITKEID
-218 VTTDKIEL
+218 VTTDQFEL
-226 DKLKMKTQIEQQK
+226 QRLQRKSEIEQQK
-239 IDTINDLMSQV
+239 INYITELMSQV
-250 LDFTSSF
+250 VDLSSEF
-257 GKATLDY
+257 GKSALNF
-264 SKSIEKVV
+264 SKSIESVV
-272 QTTDESAKQIANITG
+272 QATDESAKQIANITG
-287 MSAANSK
+287 MSGANSK

-317 YLNEDSK
+317 YLDEDSK

-586 KGINELEESDWNS
+586 KGINELEEGDWNS

-611 SKIYSILAGEGG
+611 SKIYSILNEERG

-635 TKDTFF
+635 TKDTIF
-641 EEFAKRIGLTLSSTQ
+641 EEFRKRIELTLTSTE
-656 GNRGETLVEMIKT
+656 GERGKALIGMIKES
-669 GAQEATTLMDLELQR
+669 AQEATKLMDLELQR
-684 FEDMKGKF
+684 FEALKDKF
-692 KDIFDIINKNVME
+692 GQFFKIINANVTEATQKFNDSTNNLNKALKYIQGQISKDDFVNSIVNTGKEDNTNKKQSGKTQNNKKRNPNPLGSTAGRPAFGDVEIENGDDFITSSNGKSMLTNGKNV
-705 ATNKFSESGSIF
+705 T
-717 NTLIE
+717 
-722 ASLNRIDSDTLLQR
+722 
-736 IYGTGAEQTVAKK
+736 
-749 EKSEIEQIEENIK
+749 QI
-762 RLETEAKKDGSL
+762 
-774 NLDRRFKLKQAHAD
+774 H
-788 LYLANASKDWDEGNY
+788 
-803 GSSIWNWVKGTFI
+803 
-816 DSGRSGARLAGQKT
+816 
-830 QQINDGIITNDG
+830 DG

-890 SGKLELSSGGQT
+890 SGKLELSSGGQA

>member
-7 IQDTLDNILFEIRRG
+7 IQNTLDNILLVLQRG
-22 GGTTSA
+22 GGTNSA
-28 GNSSNNNTSSGG
+28 GNSSNNNTSSGDSFSFG
-40 GTGNKIADEV
+40 KVDVIRKTIG
-50 NKWTNALAG
+50 ALTDLG
-59 GAKAVTSIYLKSL
+59 KAASTVYLKTL
-72 EKEQNIWLQQQKV
+72 EKEQNIWLQQQQV
-85 YAKTLETGKGI
+85 YGKTLETGSNI
-96 FERNMSAFGK
+96 FKRSISAFGK
-106 GMQGALN
+106 GMNGALN
-113 STFSSILQG
+113 TTFTSILQG
-122 VTDGAY
+122 VTEGAY
-128 AAASN
+128 TAASN
-133 SIDYATEAMKTSFK
+133 SIDYASEAMKNSFK
-147 DFSARA
+147 DFSDRA
-153 ALGFFKAT
+153 ALGFLEVTSKA
-161 TEAETKLRNKQL
+161 EMELKNKMNN
-173 TYEQLSAGANAVG
+173 YEMASAGLNSVTSALGLIPGVGGAV
-186 SVASAFTGPWA
+186 A
-197 VFAGAISNIASNII
+197 VAISGLVNNIVQ
-211 DITKEID
+211 ITKDID
-218 VTTDKIEL
+218 VTTDQFEL
-226 DKLKMKTQIEQQK
+226 QRLQRKSEIEQQK
-239 IDTINDLMSQV
+239 INYITELMSQV
-250 LDFTSSF
+250 VDLSSEF
-257 GKATLDY
+257 GKSALNF

-287 MSAANSK
+287 MSGANSK

-317 YLNEDSK
+317 YLDEDSK

-586 KGINELEESDWNS
+586 KGINELEEGDWNS

-611 SKIYSILAGEGG
+611 SKIFSILNEERG
-623 AKNKQQADLADA
+623 AKNKQQSDLADA
-635 TKDTFF
+635 TKDTIF
-641 EEFAKRIGLTLSSTQ
+641 EEFRKRIELTLTSTE
-656 GNRGETLVEMIKT
+656 GERGKALIGMIKES
-669 GAQEATTLMDLELQR
+669 AQEATKLMDLELQR
-684 FEDMKGKF
+684 FETLKDKF
-692 KDIFDIINKNVME
+692 GQFFKIINANVTEATQKFNDSTNNLNKALKYIQGQMSKDDFVNSIVNTGKEDNTNKKQSGKTQNNKKRNPNPLGSTAGRPAFGDVEIENGDDFITSSNGKSMLTNGKNV
-705 ATNKFSESGSIF
+705 T
-717 NTLIE
+717 
-722 ASLNRIDSDTLLQR
+722 
-736 IYGTGAEQTVAKK
+736 
-749 EKSEIEQIEENIK
+749 QI
-762 RLETEAKKDGSL
+762 
-774 NLDRRFKLKQAHAD
+774 H
-788 LYLANASKDWDEGNY
+788 
-803 GSSIWNWVKGTFI
+803 
-816 DSGRSGARLAGQKT
+816 
-830 QQINDGIITNDG
+830 DG

-868 TTDVHTALGNGG
+868 TADVHTALGNGG

-902 INILEEMRKNPLFV
+902 INILEEMKKNPLFV

-924 ENLSQAKNGGRGKS
+924 ENLSQSKNGGRGKS

>member
-7 IQDTLDNILFEIRRG
+7 IQNTLDNILFVLQHD
-22 GGTTSA
+22 GGTNSA
-28 GNSSNNNTSSGG
+28 GNSSNNNTSSGDSFSFG
-40 GTGNKIADEV
+40 KVDVIRKTIG
-50 NKWTNALAG
+50 ALTDIG
-59 GAKAVTSIYLKSL
+59 KAASTVYLKTL
-72 EKEQNIWLQQQKV
+72 EKEQNIWLQQQQV
-85 YAKTLETGKGI
+85 YGKTLETGSNI
-96 FERNMSAFGK
+96 FKRSISAFGK
-106 GMQGALN
+106 GMNSALN
-113 STFSSILQG
+113 TTFTSILQG
-122 VTDGAY
+122 VTEGAY
-128 AAASN
+128 TAANN
-133 SIDYATEAMKTSFK
+133 SIDYASEAMKNSFK
-147 DFSARA
+147 DFSDRA
-153 ALGFFKAT
+153 ALGFLEVTSKA
-161 TEAETKLRNKQL
+161 EMELKNKINN
-173 TYEQLSAGANAVG
+173 YEMASAGLNSVTSALGLIPGVGGAV
-186 SVASAFTGPWA
+186 A
-197 VFAGAISNIASNII
+197 VAISGLVNNIVQ
-211 DITKEID
+211 ITKEID
-218 VTTDKIEL
+218 VTTDQFEL
-226 DKLKMKTQIEQQK
+226 QRLQRKSEIEQQK
-239 IDTINDLMSQV
+239 INYITELMSQV
-250 LDFTSSF
+250 VDLSSEF
-257 GKATLDY
+257 GKSALNF
-264 SKSIEKVV
+264 SKSIESVV
-272 QTTDESAKQIANITG
+272 QATDESAKQIANITG
-287 MSAANSK
+287 MSGANSK

-490 LAKRFS
+490 LVKRFS
-496 DMTKGIGH
+496 DMTKGIGY

-586 KGINELEESDWNS
+586 KGINELEEGDWNS

-635 TKDTFF
+635 TKDTIF
-641 EEFAKRIGLTLSSTQ
+641 EEFRKRIELTLTSTE
-656 GNRGETLVEMIKT
+656 GERGKALIGMIKES
-669 GAQEATTLMDLELQR
+669 AQEATKLMDLELQR
-684 FEDMKGKF
+684 FETLKDKF
-692 KDIFDIINKNVME
+692 GQFFKIINANVTE
-705 ATNKFSESGSIF
+705 ATQKFNDSTNNLNKALKYIQGQMSKDDFVNSIVNTGKEDNTNKKQSGKTQ
-717 NTLIE
+717 N
-722 ASLNRIDSDTLLQR
+722 N
-736 IYGTGAEQTVAKK
+736 KK
-749 EKSEIEQIEENIK
+749 RNPNPLGSTAGRPALGDVEIENGDDFITSSNGKSMLTNGKKVTQI
-762 RLETEAKKDGSL
+762 
-774 NLDRRFKLKQAHAD
+774 H
-788 LYLANASKDWDEGNY
+788 
-803 GSSIWNWVKGTFI
+803 
-816 DSGRSGARLAGQKT
+816 
-830 QQINDGIITNDG
+830 DG

-890 SGKLELSSGGQT
+890 SGKLELSSGGQA

>member
-7 IQDTLDNILFEIRRG
+7 IQNTLDNILFVLQRD
-22 GGTTSA
+22 GGTNSA
-28 GNSSNNNTSSGG
+28 GNSSNNNTLSGDSFSFG
-40 GTGNKIADEV
+40 KVDVIRKTIG
-50 NKWTNALAG
+50 ALTDLG
-59 GAKAVTSIYLKSL
+59 KAASTVYLKTL
-72 EKEQNIWLQQQKV
+72 EKEQNIWLQQQQV
-85 YAKTLETGKGI
+85 YGKTLETGSNI
-96 FERNMSAFGK
+96 FKRSISAFGK
-106 GMQGALN
+106 GMNGALN
-113 STFSSILQG
+113 TTFTSILQG
-122 VTDGAY
+122 VTEGAY
-128 AAASN
+128 TAASN
-133 SIDYATEAMKTSFK
+133 SIDYASEAMKNSFK
-147 DFSARA
+147 DFSDRA
-153 ALGFFKAT
+153 ALGFLEVTSKA
-161 TEAETKLRNKQL
+161 EMELKNKMNN
-173 TYEQLSAGANAVG
+173 YEMASAGLNSVTSALGLIPGVGGAV
-186 SVASAFTGPWA
+186 A
-197 VFAGAISNIASNII
+197 VAISGLVNNIVQ
-211 DITKEID
+211 ITKEID
-218 VTTDKIEL
+218 VTTDQFEL
-226 DKLKMKTQIEQQK
+226 QRLQRKSEIEQQK
-239 IDTINDLMSQV
+239 INYITELMSQV
-250 LDFTSSF
+250 VDLSSEF
-257 GKATLDY
+257 GKSALNF
-264 SKSIEKVV
+264 SKSIESVV
-272 QTTDESAKQIANITG
+272 QATDESAKQIANITG
-287 MSAANSK
+287 MSGANSK

-317 YLNEDSK
+317 YLDEDSK

-586 KGINELEESDWNS
+586 KGINELEEGDWNS

-611 SKIYSILAGEGG
+611 SKIYSILNEERG

-635 TKDTFF
+635 TKDTIF
-641 EEFAKRIGLTLSSTQ
+641 EEFRKRIELTLTSTE
-656 GNRGETLVEMIKT
+656 GERGKALIGMIKES
-669 GAQEATTLMDLELQR
+669 AQEATKLMDLELQR
-684 FEDMKGKF
+684 FETLKDKF
-692 KDIFDIINKNVME
+692 GQFFKIINANVTEATQKFNDSTNNLNKALKYIQGQISKDDFVNSIVNTGKEDNTNKKQSGKTQNNKKRNPNPLGSTAGRPAFGDVEIENGDDFITSSNGKSMLTNGKNV
-705 ATNKFSESGSIF
+705 T
-717 NTLIE
+717 
-722 ASLNRIDSDTLLQR
+722 
-736 IYGTGAEQTVAKK
+736 
-749 EKSEIEQIEENIK
+749 QI
-762 RLETEAKKDGSL
+762 
-774 NLDRRFKLKQAHAD
+774 H
-788 LYLANASKDWDEGNY
+788 
-803 GSSIWNWVKGTFI
+803 
-816 DSGRSGARLAGQKT
+816 
-830 QQINDGIITNDG
+830 DG

-890 SGKLELSSGGQT
+890 SGKLELSSGGQA

>member
-7 IQDTLDNILFEIRRG
+7 IQNTLDNILFVLQRD
-22 GGTTSA
+22 GGTNSA
-28 GNSSNNNTSSGG
+28 GNSSNNNTSSGDSFSFG
-40 GTGNKIADEV
+40 KVDVIRKTI
-50 NKWTNALAG
+50 
-59 GAKAVTSIYLKSL
+59 GAFTDLGKAASTVYLKTL
-72 EKEQNIWLQQQKV
+72 EKEQNIWLQQQQV
-85 YAKTLETGKGI
+85 YGKTLETGSNI
-96 FERNMSAFGK
+96 FKRSISAFGK
-106 GMQGALN
+106 GMNSALN
-113 STFSSILQG
+113 TTFTSILQG
-122 VTDGAY
+122 VTEGAY
-128 AAASN
+128 TAASN
-133 SIDYATEAMKTSFK
+133 SIDYASEAMKNSFK
-147 DFSARA
+147 DFSDRA
-153 ALGFFKAT
+153 ALGFLEVTSKA
-161 TEAETKLRNKQL
+161 EMELKNKMNN
-173 TYEQLSAGANAVG
+173 YEMASAGLNSVTSALGLIPGVGGAV
-186 SVASAFTGPWA
+186 A
-197 VFAGAISNIASNII
+197 VAISGLVNNIAQ
-211 DITKEID
+211 ITKEID
-218 VTTDKIEL
+218 VTTDQFEL
-226 DKLKMKTQIEQQK
+226 QRLQRKSEIEQQK
-239 IDTINDLMSQV
+239 INYITELMSQV
-250 LDFTSSF
+250 VDLSSEF
-257 GKATLDY
+257 GKSALNF
-264 SKSIEKVV
+264 SKSIESVV
-272 QTTDESAKQIANITG
+272 QATDESAKQIANITG
-287 MSAANSK
+287 MSGANSK

-317 YLNEDSK
+317 YLDEDSK

-490 LAKRFS
+490 LVKRFS

-586 KGINELEESDWNS
+586 KGINELEEGDWNS

-611 SKIYSILAGEGG
+611 SKIYSILDEERG
-623 AKNKQQADLADA
+623 AKNKQQSDLADA
-635 TKDTFF
+635 TKDTIF
-641 EEFAKRIGLTLSSTQ
+641 EEFRKRIELTLTSTE
-656 GNRGETLVEMIKT
+656 GERGKALIGMIKES
-669 GAQEATTLMDLELQR
+669 AQEATKLMDLELQR
-684 FEDMKGKF
+684 FEALKDKF
-692 KDIFDIINKNVME
+692 GQFFKIINANVTEATQKFNDSTNNLNKALKYIQGQMSKDDFVNSIVNTGKEDNTNKKQSGKTQNNKKRNPNPLGSTAGRPAFGDVEIENGDDFITSSNGKSMLTNGKNV
-705 ATNKFSESGSIF
+705 T
-717 NTLIE
+717 
-722 ASLNRIDSDTLLQR
+722 
-736 IYGTGAEQTVAKK
+736 
-749 EKSEIEQIEENIK
+749 QI
-762 RLETEAKKDGSL
+762 
-774 NLDRRFKLKQAHAD
+774 H
-788 LYLANASKDWDEGNY
+788 
-803 GSSIWNWVKGTFI
+803 
-816 DSGRSGARLAGQKT
+816 
-830 QQINDGIITNDG
+830 DG

-868 TTDVHTALGNGG
+868 TADVHTALGNGG

-890 SGKLELSSGGQT
+890 SGKLELSSGGQA

-924 ENLSQAKNGGRGKS
+924 ENLSQSKNGGRGKS

>member
-7 IQDTLDNILFEIRRG
+7 IQNTLDNILFVLQRG
-22 GGTTSA
+22 GGTTST

-40 GTGNKIADEV
+40 SFSLGKAEV
-50 NKWTNALAG
+50 IREIG
-59 GAKAVTSIYLKSL
+59 GALTGLGKAASTVYLKTL
-72 EKEQNIWLQQQKV
+72 EKEQNIWLQQQQV
-85 YAKTLETGKGI
+85 YGKTLETGSNI
-96 FERNMSAFGK
+96 FKRSISAFGK
-106 GMQGALN
+106 GMNGALN
-113 STFSSILQG
+113 TTFTSILQG
-122 VTDGAY
+122 VTEGAY
-128 AAASN
+128 TAASN
-133 SIDYATEAMKTSFK
+133 SIDYASEAMKNSFK
-147 DFSARA
+147 DFSDRA
-153 ALGFFKAT
+153 ALGFLEATSKA
-161 TEAETKLRNKQL
+161 EMELKNKMANN
-173 TYEQLSAGANAVG
+173 EMINAGFSAVTGTLNAIPGVGAAV
-186 SVASAFTGPWA
+186 
-197 VFAGAISNIASNII
+197 AGAISGIVSNIVQI
-211 DITKEID
+211 GQEID
-218 VTTDKIEL
+218 VTQDQFEL
-226 DKLKMKTQIEQQK
+226 QRLQRKSEIEQQK
-239 IDTINDLMSQV
+239 INYITELMSQV
-250 LDFTSSF
+250 VDLSSEF
-257 GKATLDY
+257 GKSALNF
-264 SKSIEKVV
+264 SKSIENVV
-272 QTTDESAKQIANITG
+272 QATDESAKQIANITG
-287 MSAANSK
+287 MSGANAK
-294 QYEDFMFKT
+294 QYEDFMFKA

-317 YLNEDSK
+317 YLDEDSK

-586 KGINELEESDWNS
+586 KGINELEEGDWNS

-611 SKIYSILAGEGG
+611 SKIYSILNEERG
-623 AKNKQQADLADA
+623 AKNKQQSDLADA
-635 TKDTFF
+635 TRDTIL
-641 EEFAKRIGLTLSSTQ
+641 EEFRKRIELTLTSTE
-656 GNRGETLVEMIKT
+656 GERGKALIGMIKES
-669 GAQEATTLMDLELQR
+669 AQEATKLMDLELQR
-684 FEDMKGKF
+684 FETLKDKF
-692 KDIFDIINKNVME
+692 GEFFKIINANVTE
-705 ATNKFSESGSIF
+705 ATQKFNDSTNNLNKALKYIQGQISKDDFVDSIF
-717 NTLIE
+717 NTGKE
-722 ASLNRIDSDTLLQR
+722 DKTKKTQSGKTQNNKKQNTVPSDTTGR
-736 IYGTGAEQTVAKK
+736 IPKPVIPM
-749 EKSEIEQIEENIK
+749 EIENGDDFITSSHGKSMLTNGTNVTQI
-762 RLETEAKKDGSL
+762 
-774 NLDRRFKLKQAHAD
+774 H
-788 LYLANASKDWDEGNY
+788 
-803 GSSIWNWVKGTFI
+803 
-816 DSGRSGARLAGQKT
+816 
-830 QQINDGIITNDG
+830 DG

-890 SGKLELSSGGQT
+890 SGKLELSSGGQA

-924 ENLSQAKNGGRGKS
+924 ENLSQSKNGGRGKS
-938 ITSRLV
+938 ITSRIV

>member
-7 IQDTLDNILFEIRRG
+7 IQNTLDNILFVLQRD
-22 GGTTSA
+22 GGTNSA
-28 GNSSNNNTSSGG
+28 GNSSNNNTSLGDSFSFGKVDVIRKTIG
-40 GTGNKIADEV
+40 
-50 NKWTNALAG
+50 ALTDLG
-59 GAKAVTSIYLKSL
+59 KAASTVYLKTL
-72 EKEQNIWLQQQKV
+72 EKEQNIWLQQQQV
-85 YAKTLETGKGI
+85 YGKTLETGSNI
-96 FERNMSAFGK
+96 FKRSISAFGK
-106 GMQGALN
+106 GMNSALN
-113 STFSSILQG
+113 TTFTSILQG
-122 VTDGAY
+122 VTEGAY
-128 AAASN
+128 TAASN
-133 SIDYATEAMKTSFK
+133 SIDYASESMKNSFK
-147 DFSARA
+147 DFSDRA
-153 ALGFFKAT
+153 ALGFLEVTSKA
-161 TEAETKLRNKQL
+161 EMELKNKMNN
-173 TYEQLSAGANAVG
+173 YEMASAGLNSVTSALGLIPGVGGAV
-186 SVASAFTGPWA
+186 A
-197 VFAGAISNIASNII
+197 VAISGLVNNIAQ
-211 DITKEID
+211 ITKEID
-218 VTTDKIEL
+218 VTTDQFEL
-226 DKLKMKTQIEQQK
+226 QRLQRKSEIEQQK
-239 IDTINDLMSQV
+239 INYITELMSQV
-250 LDFTSSF
+250 VDLSSEF
-257 GKATLDY
+257 GKSALNF
-264 SKSIEKVV
+264 SKSIESVV
-272 QTTDESAKQIANITG
+272 QATDESAKQIANITG
-287 MSAANSK
+287 MSGANSK

-317 YLNEDSK
+317 YLDEDSK

-586 KGINELEESDWNS
+586 KGINELEEGDWNS

-611 SKIYSILAGEGG
+611 SKIYSILNEERG

-635 TKDTFF
+635 TKDTIF
-641 EEFAKRIGLTLSSTQ
+641 EEFRKRIELTLTSTE
-656 GNRGETLVEMIKT
+656 GERGKALIGMIKES
-669 GAQEATTLMDLELQR
+669 AQEATKLMDLELQR
-684 FEDMKGKF
+684 FETLKDKF
-692 KDIFDIINKNVME
+692 GQFFKIINANVTEATQKFNDSTNNLNKALKYIQGQISKDDFVNSIVNTGKEDNTNKKQSGKTQNNKKRNPNPLGSTAGRPAFGDVEIENGDDFITSSNGKSMLTNGKNV
-705 ATNKFSESGSIF
+705 T
-717 NTLIE
+717 
-722 ASLNRIDSDTLLQR
+722 
-736 IYGTGAEQTVAKK
+736 
-749 EKSEIEQIEENIK
+749 QI
-762 RLETEAKKDGSL
+762 
-774 NLDRRFKLKQAHAD
+774 H
-788 LYLANASKDWDEGNY
+788 
-803 GSSIWNWVKGTFI
+803 
-816 DSGRSGARLAGQKT
+816 
-830 QQINDGIITNDG
+830 DG

-890 SGKLELSSGGQT
+890 SGKLELSSGGQA

>member
-7 IQDTLDNILFEIRRG
+7 IQKTLDNILFVLQRG
-22 GGTTSA
+22 GGTST
-28 GNSSNNNTSSGG
+28 GNSSNNNASSGG
-40 GTGNKIADEV
+40 LLVDSIVDKV
-50 NKWTNALAG
+50 SKLG
-59 GAKAVTSIYLKSL
+59 GALTGLAKAASTVYLKNL
-72 EKEQNIWLQQQKV
+72 EKEQNIWLQQQQV
-85 YAKTLETGKGI
+85 YGKTLETGSNI
-96 FERNMSAFGK
+96 FKRSISAFGK
-106 GMQGALN
+106 GMNGALN
-113 STFSSILQG
+113 TTFTSILQG
-122 VTDGAY
+122 VTEGAY
-128 AAASN
+128 TAASN
-133 SIDYATEAMKTSFK
+133 SIDYASEAMKNSFK
-147 DFSARA
+147 DFSDRA
-153 ALGFFKAT
+153 ALGFLEATSKA
-161 TEAETKLRNKQL
+161 EMELKNKMANN
-173 TYEQLSAGANAVG
+173 EMINAGFSAVTGILGVG
-186 SVASAFTGPWA
+186 SA
-197 VFAGAISNIASNII
+197 VAGAISGIVSNIVQI
-211 DITKEID
+211 AQEID
-218 VTTDKIEL
+218 VTQDQFEL
-226 DKLKMKTQIEQQK
+226 QRLQRKSEIEQQK
-239 IDTINDLMSQV
+239 INYITELMSQV
-250 LDFTSSF
+250 VDLSSEY
-257 GKATLDY
+257 GKSALNF
-264 SKSIEKVV
+264 SKSIESVV
-272 QTTDESAKQIANITG
+272 QATDESAKQIANITG
-287 MSAANSK
+287 MSGANSK

-317 YLNEDSK
+317 YLDEDSK

-586 KGINELEESDWNS
+586 KGINELEEGDWNS

-611 SKIYSILAGEGG
+611 SKIYSILNEERG

-635 TKDTFF
+635 TKDTIF
-641 EEFAKRIGLTLSSTQ
+641 EEFRKRIELTLTSTE
-656 GNRGETLVEMIKT
+656 GERGKALIGMIKES
-669 GAQEATTLMDLELQR
+669 AQEATKLMDLELQR
-684 FEDMKGKF
+684 FETLKDKF
-692 KDIFDIINKNVME
+692 GQFFKIINANVTEATQKFNDSTNNLNKALKYIQGQISKDDFVNSIVNTGKEDNTNKKQSGKTQNNKKRNPNPLGSTAGRPASGEVEIENGDDFITSSNGKSMLTNGKNV
-705 ATNKFSESGSIF
+705 T
-717 NTLIE
+717 
-722 ASLNRIDSDTLLQR
+722 
-736 IYGTGAEQTVAKK
+736 
-749 EKSEIEQIEENIK
+749 QI
-762 RLETEAKKDGSL
+762 
-774 NLDRRFKLKQAHAD
+774 H
-788 LYLANASKDWDEGNY
+788 
-803 GSSIWNWVKGTFI
+803 
-816 DSGRSGARLAGQKT
+816 
-830 QQINDGIITNDG
+830 DG

-890 SGKLELSSGGQT
+890 SGKLELSSGGQA

-938 ITSRLV
+938 ITSRVV

>member
-7 IQDTLDNILFEIRRG
+7 IQNTLDNILFVLQRG
-22 GGTTSA
+22 GGTNSA
-28 GNSSNNNTSSGG
+28 GNSSNNNTSSGDSFSFG
-40 GTGNKIADEV
+40 KVDVITKTIG
-50 NKWTNALAG
+50 ALTDLG
-59 GAKAVTSIYLKSL
+59 KAASTVYLKTL
-72 EKEQNIWLQQQKV
+72 EKEQNIWLQQQQV
-85 YAKTLETGKGI
+85 YGKTLETGSNI
-96 FERNMSAFGK
+96 FKRSISAFGK
-106 GMQGALN
+106 GMNSALN
-113 STFSSILQG
+113 TTFTSILQG
-122 VTDGAY
+122 VTEGAY
-128 AAASN
+128 TAASN
-133 SIDYATEAMKTSFK
+133 SIDYASEAMKNSFK
-147 DFSARA
+147 DFSDRA
-153 ALGFFKAT
+153 ALGFLEVTSKA
-161 TEAETKLRNKQL
+161 EMELKNKMND
-173 TYEQLSAGANAVG
+173 YEMASAGLNSVTSALGLIPGVGGAV
-186 SVASAFTGPWA
+186 A
-197 VFAGAISNIASNII
+197 VAISGLVNNIVQ
-211 DITKEID
+211 ITKEID
-218 VTTDKIEL
+218 VTTDQFEL
-226 DKLKMKTQIEQQK
+226 QRLQRKSEIEQQK
-239 IDTINDLMSQV
+239 INYITELMSQV
-250 LDFTSSF
+250 VDLSSEF
-257 GKATLDY
+257 GKSALNF
-264 SKSIEKVV
+264 SKSIESVV
-272 QTTDESAKQIANITG
+272 QATDESAKQIANITG
-287 MSAANSK
+287 MSGANSK

-303 LKNLSFQNSEGKTT
+303 LKSLSFQNSEGKTT
-317 YLNEDSK
+317 YLDEDSK

-586 KGINELEESDWNS
+586 KGINELEEGDWNS

-611 SKIYSILAGEGG
+611 SKIYSILNEERG
-623 AKNKQQADLADA
+623 AKNKQQSDLADA
-635 TKDTFF
+635 TKDTIF
-641 EEFAKRIGLTLSSTQ
+641 EEFRKRIELTLTSTE
-656 GNRGETLVEMIKT
+656 GERGKALIGMIKES
-669 GAQEATTLMDLELQR
+669 AQEATKLMDLELQR
-684 FEDMKGKF
+684 FEALKDKF
-692 KDIFDIINKNVME
+692 GQFFKIINANVTEATQKFNDSTNNLNKALKYIQGQMSKDDFVNSIVNTGKEDNTNKKQSGKTQNNKKRNPNPLGSTAGRPAFGDVEIENGDDFITSSNGKSMLTNGKNV
-705 ATNKFSESGSIF
+705 T
-717 NTLIE
+717 
-722 ASLNRIDSDTLLQR
+722 
-736 IYGTGAEQTVAKK
+736 
-749 EKSEIEQIEENIK
+749 QI
-762 RLETEAKKDGSL
+762 
-774 NLDRRFKLKQAHAD
+774 H
-788 LYLANASKDWDEGNY
+788 
-803 GSSIWNWVKGTFI
+803 
-816 DSGRSGARLAGQKT
+816 
-830 QQINDGIITNDG
+830 DG

-868 TTDVHTALGNGG
+868 TADVHTALGNGG

-890 SGKLELSSGGQT
+890 SGKLELSSGGQA

>member
-7 IQDTLDNILFEIRRG
+7 IQNTLDNILFVLQRD
-22 GGTTSA
+22 GGTTST

-40 GTGNKIADEV
+40 SFSFGKADIVRNIVGTLTSG
-50 NKWTNALAG
+50 L
-59 GAKAVTSIYLKSL
+59 KAASTIYLKTL
-72 EKEQNIWLQQQKV
+72 EKEQNIWLQQQQV
-85 YAKTLETGKGI
+85 YGKTLETGSNI
-96 FERNMSAFGK
+96 FKRSISAFGK
-106 GMQGALN
+106 GMNGALN
-113 STFSSILQG
+113 TTFTSILQG
-122 VTDGAY
+122 VTEGAY
-128 AAASN
+128 TAASN
-133 SIDYATEAMKTSFK
+133 SIDYASEAMKNSFK
-147 DFSARA
+147 DFSDRA
-153 ALGFFKAT
+153 ALGFLEVTSKA
-161 TEAETKLRNKQL
+161 EMELKNKMNN
-173 TYEQLSAGANAVG
+173 YEMASAGLNAATSALSLVPGVG
-186 SVASAFTGPWA
+186 AA
-197 VFAGAISNIASNII
+197 VAGAISGIVNNIAQ
-211 DITKEID
+211 ITKEID
-218 VTTDKIEL
+218 VTTDQFEL
-226 DKLKMKTQIEQQK
+226 QRLQRQTEIEQQK
-239 IDTINDLMSQV
+239 INYITELMSQV
-250 LDFTSSF
+250 VDLSSEF
-257 GKATLDY
+257 GKSALNF
-264 SKSIEKVV
+264 SKSIENVV
-272 QTTDESAKQIANITG
+272 QATDESAKQIANITG
-287 MSAANSK
+287 MSGANAK
-294 QYEDFMFKT
+294 QYEDFMFKA

-317 YLNEDSK
+317 YLDEDSK

-490 LAKRFS
+490 LVKRFS

-586 KGINELEESDWNS
+586 KGINELEEGDWNS

-611 SKIYSILAGEGG
+611 SKIYSILNEERG

-635 TKDTFF
+635 TKDTIF
-641 EEFAKRIGLTLSSTQ
+641 EEFRKRIELTLTSTE
-656 GNRGETLVEMIKT
+656 GERGKALIGMIKES
-669 GAQEATTLMDLELQR
+669 AQEATKLMDLELQR
-684 FEDMKGKF
+684 FETLKDKF
-692 KDIFDIINKNVME
+692 GQFFKIINANVTEATQKFNDSTNNLNKALKYLQGQISKDDFVDSIVNTGKEDNTNKKQSSKTQNNKKRNPNPLGSTAGRPAFGEIEIENGDDFITSSNGKSMLTNGKNV
-705 ATNKFSESGSIF
+705 T
-717 NTLIE
+717 
-722 ASLNRIDSDTLLQR
+722 
-736 IYGTGAEQTVAKK
+736 
-749 EKSEIEQIEENIK
+749 QI
-762 RLETEAKKDGSL
+762 
-774 NLDRRFKLKQAHAD
+774 H
-788 LYLANASKDWDEGNY
+788 
-803 GSSIWNWVKGTFI
+803 
-816 DSGRSGARLAGQKT
+816 
-830 QQINDGIITNDG
+830 DG

-890 SGKLELSSGGQT
+890 SGKLELSSGGQA

>member
-7 IQDTLDNILFEIRRG
+7 IQNTLDNILFVLQRG
-22 GGTTSA
+22 GGTST
-28 GNSSNNNTSSGG
+28 GNSSNNNASSGG
-40 GTGNKIADEV
+40 LLGDSIVGKVSKI
-50 NKWTNALAG
+50 G
-59 GAKAVTSIYLKSL
+59 GALTGLAKAASTVYLKNL
-72 EKEQNIWLQQQKV
+72 EKEQNIWLQQQQV
-85 YAKTLETGKGI
+85 YGKTLETGSNI
-96 FERNMSAFGK
+96 FKRSISAFGK
-106 GMQGALN
+106 GMNGALN
-113 STFSSILQG
+113 TTFTSILQG
-122 VTDGAY
+122 VTEGAY
-128 AAASN
+128 TAASN
-133 SIDYATEAMKTSFK
+133 SIDYASEAMKNSFK
-147 DFSARA
+147 DFSDRA
-153 ALGFFKAT
+153 ALGFLEATSKA
-161 TEAETKLRNKQL
+161 EMELKNKMANN
-173 TYEQLSAGANAVG
+173 EMINAGFSAVTGILGVG
-186 SVASAFTGPWA
+186 SA
-197 VFAGAISNIASNII
+197 VAGAISGIVSNIVQI
-211 DITKEID
+211 GQEID
-218 VTTDKIEL
+218 VTQDQFEL
-226 DKLKMKTQIEQQK
+226 QRLQRKSEIEQQK
-239 IDTINDLMSQV
+239 INYITELMSQV
-250 LDFTSSF
+250 VDLSSEF
-257 GKATLDY
+257 GKSALNF
-264 SKSIEKVV
+264 SKSIESVV
-272 QTTDESAKQIANITG
+272 QATDESAKQIANITG
-287 MSAANSK
+287 MSGANSK

-317 YLNEDSK
+317 YLDEDSK

-490 LAKRFS
+490 LVKRFS

-586 KGINELEESDWNS
+586 KGINELEEGDWNS

-611 SKIYSILAGEGG
+611 SKIYSILNEERG

-635 TKDTFF
+635 TKDTIF
-641 EEFAKRIGLTLSSTQ
+641 EEFRKRIELILTSTE
-656 GNRGETLVEMIKT
+656 GERGKALIGMIKES
-669 GAQEATTLMDLELQR
+669 AQEATKLMDLELQR
-684 FEDMKGKF
+684 FETLKDKF
-692 KDIFDIINKNVME
+692 GQFFKIINANVTE
-705 ATNKFSESGSIF
+705 ATQKFNDSTNNLNKALKYIQGQMSKDDFVNSIVNTGKEDKNKTEAIKLNKDQSKIYKSIKESEAR
-717 NTLIE
+717 
-722 ASLNRIDSDTLLQR
+722 ASLH
-736 IYGTGAEQTVAKK
+736 
-749 EKSEIEQIEENIK
+749 
-762 RLETEAKKDGSL
+762 
-774 NLDRRFKLKQAHAD
+774 F
-788 LYLANASKDWDEGNY
+788 ANADKDWNNGDY
-803 GSSIWNWVKGTFI
+803 LSASWNWLKGEFTSPTMSSKRYHDEI
-816 DSGRSGARLAGQKT
+816 KKM
-830 QQINDGIITNDG
+830 NDGIITNDG
-842 LVQSDPKDVAI
+842 LVQSDPKDVGI

-890 SGKLELSSGGQT
+890 SGKLELSSGGQA

>member
-1 MADLYT
+1 MADLNT
-7 IQDTLDNILFEIRRG
+7 IQSTLDNILFEIQRG
-22 GGTTSA
+22 GSTTSA
-28 GNSSNNNTSSGG
+28 GNSSNNNTSSGSSFSFGKADVIRKIGNAFTG
-40 GTGNKIADEV
+40 GF
-50 NKWTNALAG
+50 
-59 GAKAVTSIYLKSL
+59 KAVSTIYLKNL
-72 EKEQNIWLQQQKV
+72 EKEQNIWLQQQQV
-85 YAKTLETGKGI
+85 YAKTLETGSNI
-96 FERNMSAFGK
+96 FKRSISAFGK
-106 GMQGALN
+106 GMNGALN
-113 STFSSILQG
+113 TTFTSILQG
-122 VTDGAY
+122 VTEGAY
-128 AAASN
+128 TAASN
-133 SIDYATEAMKTSFK
+133 SIDYASESMKNSFK
-147 DFSARA
+147 DFSDRA
-153 ALGFFKAT
+153 ALGFLEATSKA
-161 TEAETKLRNKQL
+161 EMELKNKMAN
-173 TYEQLSAGANAVG
+173 YEM
-186 SVASAFTGPWA
+186 ASAALNGVTGVLNAIPGVGAA
-197 VFAGAISNIASNII
+197 VAGAISGIVNNIVQ
-211 DITKEID
+211 ITKEID
-218 VTTDKIEL
+218 VTTDQFEL
-226 DKLKMKTQIEQQK
+226 QRLQRKSEIEQQK
-239 IDTINDLMSQV
+239 INYITELMSQV
-250 LDFTSSF
+250 VDLSSEF
-257 GKATLDY
+257 GKSALNF
-264 SKSIEKVV
+264 SKSIENVV
-272 QTTDESAKQIANITG
+272 QATDESAKQIANITG
-287 MSAANSK
+287 MSGANAK
-294 QYEDFMFKT
+294 QYEDFMFKA

-424 MMEMSLWAQKTR
+424 MMEMSLWAQKAR
-436 FNMQGLESIVDKVQ
+436 FNMQGLESIVDKIQ

-555 KYTDQQKALIYN
+555 NYTDQQKALIYN

-586 KGINELEESDWNS
+586 KGINELGEGDWNS

-611 SKIYSILAGEGG
+611 SKIYGILAREGG

-635 TKDTFF
+635 TKDTIF
-641 EEFAKRIGLTLSSTQ
+641 EEFQKRIELTLTSTE
-656 GNRGETLVEMIKT
+656 GERGKALIGMIKES
-669 GAQEATTLMDLELQR
+669 AQEATKLMDLELQR
-684 FEDMKGKF
+684 FETLKDKF
-692 KDIFDIINKNVME
+692 GEFFKIINANVTEATQKFNDSTNNLNKSLKYIQGQISKDEFLNSVLNTTKEDNTNKKQSVKTQNNKKRNPNPLGSTAGRPALGGVEIENGDDFITSSNGKSMLTNGKNV
-705 ATNKFSESGSIF
+705 T
-717 NTLIE
+717 
-722 ASLNRIDSDTLLQR
+722 
-736 IYGTGAEQTVAKK
+736 
-749 EKSEIEQIEENIK
+749 QI
-762 RLETEAKKDGSL
+762 
-774 NLDRRFKLKQAHAD
+774 H
-788 LYLANASKDWDEGNY
+788 
-803 GSSIWNWVKGTFI
+803 
-816 DSGRSGARLAGQKT
+816 
-830 QQINDGIITNDG
+830 DG

-890 SGKLELSSGGQT
+890 SGKLELSSGGQA
-902 INILEEMRKNPLFV
+902 INILEEMKKNPLFV

-924 ENLSQAKNGGRGKS
+924 ENLSQSKNGGRGKG
-938 ITSRLV
+938 ITSRVV

>member
-7 IQDTLDNILFEIRRG
+7 IQNTLDNILFVLQRD
-22 GGTTSA
+22 GGTNSA
-28 GNSSNNNTSSGG
+28 GNSSNNNTSSGDSFSFG
-40 GTGNKIADEV
+40 KVDVIRKTIG
-50 NKWTNALAG
+50 ALTDLG
-59 GAKAVTSIYLKSL
+59 KAASTVYLKTL
-72 EKEQNIWLQQQKV
+72 EKEQNIWLQQQQV
-85 YAKTLETGKGI
+85 YGKTLETGSNI
-96 FERNMSAFGK
+96 FKRSISAFGK
-106 GMQGALN
+106 GMNSALN
-113 STFSSILQG
+113 TTFTSILQG
-122 VTDGAY
+122 VTEGAY
-128 AAASN
+128 TAASN
-133 SIDYATEAMKTSFK
+133 SIDYASEAMKNSFK
-147 DFSARA
+147 DFSDRA
-153 ALGFFKAT
+153 ALGFLEVTSKA
-161 TEAETKLRNKQL
+161 EMELKNKMAN
-173 TYEQLSAGANAVG
+173 YEMASAGLNSVTSALGLIPGVGGAV
-186 SVASAFTGPWA
+186 A
-197 VFAGAISNIASNII
+197 VAISGLVNNIVQ
-211 DITKEID
+211 ITKEID
-218 VTTDKIEL
+218 VTQDQFEL
-226 DKLKMKTQIEQQK
+226 QRLQRKSEIEQQK
-239 IDTINDLMSQV
+239 INYITELMSQV
-250 LDFTSSF
+250 VDLSSEF
-257 GKATLDY
+257 GKSALNF
-264 SKSIEKVV
+264 SKSIESVV
-272 QTTDESAKQIANITG
+272 QATDESAKQIANITG
-287 MSAANSK
+287 MSGANSK

-317 YLNEDSK
+317 YLDEDSK

-586 KGINELEESDWNS
+586 KGINELEEGDWNS

-611 SKIYSILAGEGG
+611 SKIYSILDEERG
-623 AKNKQQADLADA
+623 AKNKQQSDLADA
-635 TKDTFF
+635 TKDTIF
-641 EEFAKRIGLTLSSTQ
+641 EEFRKRIELTLTSTE
-656 GNRGETLVEMIKT
+656 GERGKALIGMIKES
-669 GAQEATTLMDLELQR
+669 AQEATKLMDLELQR
-684 FEDMKGKF
+684 FEALKDKF
-692 KDIFDIINKNVME
+692 GQFFKIINANVTEATQKFNDSTNNLNKALKYIQGQMSKDDFVNSIVNTGKEDNTNKKQSGKTQNNKKRNPNPLGSTAGRPAFGDVEIENGDDFITSSNGKSMLTNGKNV
-705 ATNKFSESGSIF
+705 T
-717 NTLIE
+717 
-722 ASLNRIDSDTLLQR
+722 
-736 IYGTGAEQTVAKK
+736 
-749 EKSEIEQIEENIK
+749 QI
-762 RLETEAKKDGSL
+762 
-774 NLDRRFKLKQAHAD
+774 H
-788 LYLANASKDWDEGNY
+788 
-803 GSSIWNWVKGTFI
+803 
-816 DSGRSGARLAGQKT
+816 
-830 QQINDGIITNDG
+830 DG

-868 TTDVHTALGNGG
+868 TADVHTALGNGG
-880 MNGGKINIEL
+880 MNGGKMNIEL
-890 SGKLELSSGGQT
+890 SGKLELSSGGQA

>member
-7 IQDTLDNILFEIRRG
+7 IQNTLDNILFVLQRD
-22 GGTTSA
+22 GGTNSA
-28 GNSSNNNTSSGG
+28 GNSSNNNTSSGDSFSFG
-40 GTGNKIADEV
+40 KVDVIRKTIG
-50 NKWTNALAG
+50 ALTDLG
-59 GAKAVTSIYLKSL
+59 KAASTVYLKTL
-72 EKEQNIWLQQQKV
+72 EKEQNIWLQQQQV
-85 YAKTLETGKGI
+85 YGKTLETGSNI
-96 FERNMSAFGK
+96 FKRSISAFGK
-106 GMQGALN
+106 GMNGALN
-113 STFSSILQG
+113 TTFTSILQG
-122 VTDGAY
+122 VTEGAY
-128 AAASN
+128 TAASN
-133 SIDYATEAMKTSFK
+133 SIDYASEAMKNSFK
-147 DFSARA
+147 DFSDRA
-153 ALGFFKAT
+153 ALGFLEVTSKA
-161 TEAETKLRNKQL
+161 EMELKNKMNN
-173 TYEQLSAGANAVG
+173 YEMASAGLNGVTSALGLIPGVGGAV
-186 SVASAFTGPWA
+186 A
-197 VFAGAISNIASNII
+197 VAISGLVNNIAQ
-211 DITKEID
+211 ITKEID
-218 VTTDKIEL
+218 VTTDQFEL
-226 DKLKMKTQIEQQK
+226 QRLQRKSEIEQQK
-239 IDTINDLMSQV
+239 INYITELMSQV
-250 LDFTSSF
+250 VDLSSEF
-257 GKATLDY
+257 GKSALNF
-264 SKSIEKVV
+264 SKSIESVV
-272 QTTDESAKQIANITG
+272 QATDESAKQIANITG
-287 MSAANSK
+287 MSGANSK

-317 YLNEDSK
+317 YLDEDSK

-347 FIKNSMLGTVLGDK
+347 FVKNSMLGTVLGDK

-586 KGINELEESDWNS
+586 KGINELEEGDWNS

-611 SKIYSILAGEGG
+611 SKIYSILNEERG

-635 TKDTFF
+635 TKDTIF
-641 EEFAKRIGLTLSSTQ
+641 EEFRKRIELTLTSTE
-656 GNRGETLVEMIKT
+656 GERGKALIGMIKES
-669 GAQEATTLMDLELQR
+669 AQEATKLMDLELQR
-684 FEDMKGKF
+684 FETLKDKF
-692 KDIFDIINKNVME
+692 GQFFKIINANVTEATQKFNDSTNNLNKALKYIQGQISKDDFVNSIVNTGKEDNTNKKQSGKTQNNKKRNPNPLGSTAGRPAYGEVEIENGDDFITSSNGKSMLTNGKNV
-705 ATNKFSESGSIF
+705 T
-717 NTLIE
+717 
-722 ASLNRIDSDTLLQR
+722 
-736 IYGTGAEQTVAKK
+736 
-749 EKSEIEQIEENIK
+749 QI
-762 RLETEAKKDGSL
+762 
-774 NLDRRFKLKQAHAD
+774 H
-788 LYLANASKDWDEGNY
+788 
-803 GSSIWNWVKGTFI
+803 
-816 DSGRSGARLAGQKT
+816 
-830 QQINDGIITNDG
+830 DG

-890 SGKLELSSGGQT
+890 SGKLELSSGGQA

>member
-7 IQDTLDNILFEIRRG
+7 IQNTLDNILFVLQRG
-22 GGTTSA
+22 GGTTST

-40 GTGNKIADEV
+40 SFSLGKAEV
-50 NKWTNALAG
+50 IREIG
-59 GAKAVTSIYLKSL
+59 GALTGLGKAASTVYLKTL
-72 EKEQNIWLQQQKV
+72 EKEQNIWLQQQQV
-85 YAKTLETGKGI
+85 YGKTLETGSNI
-96 FERNMSAFGK
+96 FKRSISAFGK
-106 GMQGALN
+106 GMNGALN
-113 STFSSILQG
+113 TTFTSILQG
-122 VTDGAY
+122 VTEGAY
-128 AAASN
+128 TAASN
-133 SIDYATEAMKTSFK
+133 SIDYASEAMKNSFK
-147 DFSARA
+147 DFSDRA
-153 ALGFFKAT
+153 ALGFLEATSKA
-161 TEAETKLRNKQL
+161 EMELKNKMANN
-173 TYEQLSAGANAVG
+173 EMINAGFSAVTGALNVIPGVGAAV
-186 SVASAFTGPWA
+186 
-197 VFAGAISNIASNII
+197 AGAISGILSNIVQI
-211 DITKEID
+211 GQEID
-218 VTTDKIEL
+218 VTQDQFEL
-226 DKLKMKTQIEQQK
+226 QRLQRKSEIEQQK
-239 IDTINDLMSQV
+239 INYITELMSQV
-250 LDFTSSF
+250 VDLSSEF
-257 GKATLDY
+257 GKSALNF
-264 SKSIEKVV
+264 SKSIENVV
-272 QTTDESAKQIANITG
+272 QATDESAKQIANITG
-287 MSAANSK
+287 MSGANAK
-294 QYEDFMFKT
+294 QYEDFMFKA

-317 YLNEDSK
+317 YLDEDSK

-490 LAKRFS
+490 LVKRFS

-586 KGINELEESDWNS
+586 KGINELEEGDWNS

-611 SKIYSILAGEGG
+611 SKIYSILNEERG

-635 TKDTFF
+635 TKDTIF
-641 EEFAKRIGLTLSSTQ
+641 EEFRKRIELTLTSTE
-656 GNRGETLVEMIKT
+656 GERGKALIGMIKES
-669 GAQEATTLMDLELQR
+669 AQEATKLMDLELQR
-684 FEDMKGKF
+684 FEALKDKF
-692 KDIFDIINKNVME
+692 GEFFKIINANVTE
-705 ATNKFSESGSIF
+705 ATQKFNDSTNNLNKALKYIQGQISKDDFVDSIF
-717 NTLIE
+717 NTGKE
-722 ASLNRIDSDTLLQR
+722 DKTKKTQSGKTQNNKKQNTVPSDTTGR
-736 IYGTGAEQTVAKK
+736 IPKPVIPM
-749 EKSEIEQIEENIK
+749 EIENGDDFITSSHGKSMLTNGTNVTQI
-762 RLETEAKKDGSL
+762 
-774 NLDRRFKLKQAHAD
+774 H
-788 LYLANASKDWDEGNY
+788 
-803 GSSIWNWVKGTFI
+803 
-816 DSGRSGARLAGQKT
+816 
-830 QQINDGIITNDG
+830 DG

-890 SGKLELSSGGQT
+890 SGKLELSSGGQA

-924 ENLSQAKNGGRGKS
+924 ENLSQSKNGGRGKR
-938 ITSRLV
+938 ITSRIDRTRNS

>member
-7 IQDTLDNILFEIRRG
+7 IQNTLDNILFVLQRG
-22 GGTTSA
+22 GGTST
-28 GNSSNNNTSSGG
+28 GNSSNNNASSGG
-40 GTGNKIADEV
+40 LLGDRIVDKVRRIGDALTG
-50 NKWTNALAG
+50 LG
-59 GAKAVTSIYLKSL
+59 KAASTVYLKTL
-72 EKEQNIWLQQQKV
+72 EKEQNIWLQQQQV
-85 YAKTLETGKGI
+85 YGKTLETGSNI
-96 FERNMSAFGK
+96 FKRSISAFGK
-106 GMQGALN
+106 GMNGALN
-113 STFSSILQG
+113 TTFTSILQG
-122 VTDGAY
+122 VTEGAY
-128 AAASN
+128 TAASN
-133 SIDYATEAMKTSFK
+133 SIDYASEAMKNSFK
-147 DFSARA
+147 DFSDRA
-153 ALGFFKAT
+153 ALGFLEATSKA
-161 TEAETKLRNKQL
+161 EMELKNKMANN
-173 TYEQLSAGANAVG
+173 EMINAGFSAATGVLNAIPGVGAAV
-186 SVASAFTGPWA
+186 
-197 VFAGAISNIASNII
+197 AGAISGILSNIVQI
-211 DITKEID
+211 GQEID
-218 VTTDKIEL
+218 VTQDQFEL
-226 DKLKMKTQIEQQK
+226 QRLQRKSEIEQQK
-239 IDTINDLMSQV
+239 INYITELMSQV
-250 LDFTSSF
+250 VDLSSEF
-257 GKATLDY
+257 GKSALNF
-264 SKSIEKVV
+264 SKSIENVV
-272 QTTDESAKQIANITG
+272 QATDESAKQIANITG
-287 MSAANSK
+287 MSGANAK
-294 QYEDFMFKT
+294 QYEDFMFKA

-317 YLNEDSK
+317 YLDEDSK

-586 KGINELEESDWNS
+586 KGINELEEGDWNS

-611 SKIYSILAGEGG
+611 SKIYSILNEERG

-635 TKDTFF
+635 TKDTIF
-641 EEFAKRIGLTLSSTQ
+641 EEFRKRIELTLTSTE
-656 GNRGETLVEMIKT
+656 GERGKALIGMIKES
-669 GAQEATTLMDLELQR
+669 AQEATKLMDLELQR
-684 FEDMKGKF
+684 FEALKDKF
-692 KDIFDIINKNVME
+692 GEFFKIINANVTE
-705 ATNKFSESGSIF
+705 ATQKFNDSTNNLNKALKYIQGQISKDDFVDSIF
-717 NTLIE
+717 NTGKE
-722 ASLNRIDSDTLLQR
+722 DNTNKKQSVKTQNNEKQNTVPSDTTRR
-736 IYGTGAEQTVAKK
+736 IPKPVIPK
-749 EKSEIEQIEENIK
+749 EIENGDDFITSSNGKSMLTNGKNVTQI
-762 RLETEAKKDGSL
+762 
-774 NLDRRFKLKQAHAD
+774 H
-788 LYLANASKDWDEGNY
+788 
-803 GSSIWNWVKGTFI
+803 
-816 DSGRSGARLAGQKT
+816 
-830 QQINDGIITNDG
+830 DG

-890 SGKLELSSGGQT
+890 SGKLELSSGGQA

-938 ITSRLV
+938 ITSRVV

>member
-7 IQDTLDNILFEIRRG
+7 IQNTLDNILIVLQRG
-22 GGTTSA
+22 GGTNSA
-28 GNSSNNNTSSGG
+28 GNSSNNNTSSGDSFSFG
-40 GTGNKIADEV
+40 KVDVIGKTIG
-50 NKWTNALAG
+50 ALTDLG
-59 GAKAVTSIYLKSL
+59 KAASTVYLKTL
-72 EKEQNIWLQQQKV
+72 EKEQNIWLQQQQV
-85 YAKTLETGKGI
+85 YGKTLETGSNI
-96 FERNMSAFGK
+96 FKRSISAFGK
-106 GMQGALN
+106 GMNSALN
-113 STFSSILQG
+113 TTFTSILQG
-122 VTDGAY
+122 VTEGAY
-128 AAASN
+128 TAASN
-133 SIDYATEAMKTSFK
+133 SIDYASEAMKNSFK
-147 DFSARA
+147 DFSDRA
-153 ALGFFKAT
+153 ALGFLEVTSKA
-161 TEAETKLRNKQL
+161 EMELKNKMAN
-173 TYEQLSAGANAVG
+173 YEMASAGLNSVTSALGLIPGVGGAV
-186 SVASAFTGPWA
+186 A
-197 VFAGAISNIASNII
+197 VAISGLVNNIVQ
-211 DITKEID
+211 ITKEID
-218 VTTDKIEL
+218 VTTDQFEL
-226 DKLKMKTQIEQQK
+226 QRLQRKSEIEQQK
-239 IDTINDLMSQV
+239 INYITELMSQV
-250 LDFTSSF
+250 VDLTSEF
-257 GKATLDY
+257 GKSALNF

-287 MSAANSK
+287 MSGANSK

-303 LKNLSFQNSEGKTT
+303 LKSLSFQNSEGKTT
-317 YLNEDSK
+317 YLDEDSK

-586 KGINELEESDWNS
+586 KGINELEEGDWNS

-611 SKIYSILAGEGG
+611 SKIYSILNEERG
-623 AKNKQQADLADA
+623 AKNKQQSDLADA
-635 TKDTFF
+635 TKDTIF
-641 EEFAKRIGLTLSSTQ
+641 EEFRKRIELTLTSTE
-656 GNRGETLVEMIKT
+656 GERGKALIGMIKES
-669 GAQEATTLMDLELQR
+669 AQEATKLMDLELQR
-684 FEDMKGKF
+684 FETLKDKF
-692 KDIFDIINKNVME
+692 GQFFKIINANVTEATQKFNDSTNNLNKALKYIQGQMSKDDFVNSIVNTGKEDNTNKKQSGKTQNNKKRNPNPLGSTAGRPAFGDVEIENGDDFITSSNGKSMLTNGKNV
-705 ATNKFSESGSIF
+705 T
-717 NTLIE
+717 
-722 ASLNRIDSDTLLQR
+722 
-736 IYGTGAEQTVAKK
+736 
-749 EKSEIEQIEENIK
+749 QI
-762 RLETEAKKDGSL
+762 
-774 NLDRRFKLKQAHAD
+774 H
-788 LYLANASKDWDEGNY
+788 
-803 GSSIWNWVKGTFI
+803 
-816 DSGRSGARLAGQKT
+816 
-830 QQINDGIITNDG
+830 DG

-868 TTDVHTALGNGG
+868 TADVHTALGNGG

-902 INILEEMRKNPLFV
+902 INILEEMKKNPLFV

>member
-7 IQDTLDNILFEIRRG
+7 IQNTLDNILFVLQRD
-22 GGTTSA
+22 GGTNSA
-28 GNSSNNNTSSGG
+28 GNSSNNNTSSGDSFSFG
-40 GTGNKIADEV
+40 KVDVIRKTIGTLTDLG
-50 NKWTNALAG
+50 
-59 GAKAVTSIYLKSL
+59 KAASTVYLKTL
-72 EKEQNIWLQQQKV
+72 EKEQNIWLQQQQV
-85 YAKTLETGKGI
+85 YGKTLETGSNI
-96 FERNMSAFGK
+96 FKRSISAFGK
-106 GMQGALN
+106 GMNSALN
-113 STFSSILQG
+113 TTFTSILQG
-122 VTDGAY
+122 VTEGAY
-128 AAASN
+128 TAASN
-133 SIDYATEAMKTSFK
+133 SIDYASESMKNSFK
-147 DFSARA
+147 DFSDRA
-153 ALGFFKAT
+153 ALGFLEVTSKA
-161 TEAETKLRNKQL
+161 EMELKNKMNN
-173 TYEQLSAGANAVG
+173 YEMASAGLNSVTSALGLIPGVGGAV
-186 SVASAFTGPWA
+186 A
-197 VFAGAISNIASNII
+197 VAISGLVNNIAQ
-211 DITKEID
+211 ITKEID
-218 VTTDKIEL
+218 VTTDQFEL
-226 DKLKMKTQIEQQK
+226 QRLQRKSEIEQQK
-239 IDTINDLMSQV
+239 INYITELMSQV
-250 LDFTSSF
+250 VDLSSEF
-257 GKATLDY
+257 GKSALNF
-264 SKSIEKVV
+264 SKSIESVV
-272 QTTDESAKQIANITG
+272 QATDESAKQIANITG
-287 MSAANSK
+287 MSGANSK

-317 YLNEDSK
+317 YLDEDSK

-586 KGINELEESDWNS
+586 KGINELEEGDWNS

-611 SKIYSILAGEGG
+611 SKIYSILNEERG

-635 TKDTFF
+635 TKDTIF
-641 EEFAKRIGLTLSSTQ
+641 EEFRKRIELTLTSTE
-656 GNRGETLVEMIKT
+656 GERGKALIGMIKES
-669 GAQEATTLMDLELQR
+669 AQEATKLMDLELQR
-684 FEDMKGKF
+684 FETLKDKF
-692 KDIFDIINKNVME
+692 GQFFKIINANVTEATQKFNDSTNNLNKALKYIQGQISKDDFVNSIVNTGKEDNTNKKQSGKTQNNKKRNPNPLGSTAGRPAFGDVEIENGDDFITSSNGKSMLTNGKNV
-705 ATNKFSESGSIF
+705 T
-717 NTLIE
+717 
-722 ASLNRIDSDTLLQR
+722 
-736 IYGTGAEQTVAKK
+736 
-749 EKSEIEQIEENIK
+749 QI
-762 RLETEAKKDGSL
+762 
-774 NLDRRFKLKQAHAD
+774 H
-788 LYLANASKDWDEGNY
+788 
-803 GSSIWNWVKGTFI
+803 
-816 DSGRSGARLAGQKT
+816 
-830 QQINDGIITNDG
+830 DG

-880 MNGGKINIEL
+880 MNGGKMNIEL
-890 SGKLELSSGGQT
+890 SGKLELSSGGQA

>member
-7 IQDTLDNILFEIRRG
+7 IQNTLDNILLVLQRG
-22 GGTTSA
+22 GGTNSA
-28 GNSSNNNTSSGG
+28 GNSSNNNTSSGDSFSFG
-40 GTGNKIADEV
+40 KVDVIRKTIG
-50 NKWTNALAG
+50 ALTDLG
-59 GAKAVTSIYLKSL
+59 KAASTVYLKTL
-72 EKEQNIWLQQQKV
+72 EKEQNIWLQQQQV
-85 YAKTLETGKGI
+85 YGKTLETGSNI
-96 FERNMSAFGK
+96 FKRSISAFGK
-106 GMQGALN
+106 GMNGALN
-113 STFSSILQG
+113 TTFTSILQG
-122 VTDGAY
+122 VTEGAY
-128 AAASN
+128 TAASN
-133 SIDYATEAMKTSFK
+133 SIDYASEAMKNSFK
-147 DFSARA
+147 DFSDRA
-153 ALGFFKAT
+153 ALGFLEVTSKA
-161 TEAETKLRNKQL
+161 EMELKNKMNN
-173 TYEQLSAGANAVG
+173 YEMASAGLNSVTSALGLIPGVGGAV
-186 SVASAFTGPWA
+186 A
-197 VFAGAISNIASNII
+197 VAISGLVNNIVQ
-211 DITKEID
+211 ITKDID
-218 VTTDKIEL
+218 VTTDQFEL
-226 DKLKMKTQIEQQK
+226 QRLQRKSEIEQQK
-239 IDTINDLMSQV
+239 INYITELMSQV
-250 LDFTSSF
+250 VDLSSEF
-257 GKATLDY
+257 GKSALNF
-264 SKSIEKVV
+264 SKSIESVV
-272 QTTDESAKQIANITG
+272 QATDESAKQIANITG
-287 MSAANSK
+287 MSGANSK

-317 YLNEDSK
+317 YLDEDSK

-586 KGINELEESDWNS
+586 KGINELEEGDWNS

-611 SKIYSILAGEGG
+611 SKIYSILDEERG
-623 AKNKQQADLADA
+623 AKNKQQSDLADA
-635 TKDTFF
+635 TKDTIF
-641 EEFAKRIGLTLSSTQ
+641 EEFRKRIELTLTSTE
-656 GNRGETLVEMIKT
+656 GERGKALIGMIKES
-669 GAQEATTLMDLELQR
+669 AQEATKLMDLELQR
-684 FEDMKGKF
+684 FETLKDKF
-692 KDIFDIINKNVME
+692 GQFFKIINANVTEATQKFNDSTNNLNKALKYIQGQMSKDDFVNSIVNTGKEDNTNKKQSGKTQNNKKRNPNPLGSTAGRPAFGDVEIENGDDFITSSNGKSMLTNGKNV
-705 ATNKFSESGSIF
+705 T
-717 NTLIE
+717 
-722 ASLNRIDSDTLLQR
+722 
-736 IYGTGAEQTVAKK
+736 
-749 EKSEIEQIEENIK
+749 QI
-762 RLETEAKKDGSL
+762 
-774 NLDRRFKLKQAHAD
+774 H
-788 LYLANASKDWDEGNY
+788 
-803 GSSIWNWVKGTFI
+803 
-816 DSGRSGARLAGQKT
+816 
-830 QQINDGIITNDG
+830 DG

-868 TTDVHTALGNGG
+868 TADVHTALGNGG

-902 INILEEMRKNPLFV
+902 INILEEMKKNPLFV

>member
-1 MADLYT
+1 MADLNT
-7 IQDTLDNILFEIRRG
+7 IQYTLDNILFEIQR

-28 GNSSNNNTSSGG
+28 GNSSNSTSSSGSFSFG
-40 GTGNKIADEV
+40 KADV
-50 NKWTNALAG
+50 IRNIG
-59 GAKAVTSIYLKSL
+59 SVITSGLKVVSTFYLKNL
-72 EKEQNIWLQQQKV
+72 EKEQNIWLQQQQV
-85 YAKTLETGKGI
+85 YGKTLETGSNI
-96 FERNMSAFGK
+96 FKRSISAFGK
-106 GMQGALN
+106 GMNGALN
-113 STFSSILQG
+113 TTFTSILQG
-122 VTDGAY
+122 VTEGAY
-128 AAASN
+128 TAASN
-133 SIDYATEAMKTSFK
+133 SIDYASEAMKNSFK
-147 DFSARA
+147 DFSDRA
-153 ALGFFKAT
+153 ALGFLEATSKA
-161 TEAETKLRNKQL
+161 EMELKNKMAN
-173 TYEQLSAGANAVG
+173 YEIGSAVLNGVTSVANAIPGVG
-186 SVASAFTGPWA
+186 AA
-197 VFAGAISNIASNII
+197 VAGAISGILNNLVQIYR
-211 DITKEID
+211 DID
-218 VTTDKIEL
+218 VTTDQFEL
-226 DKLKMKTQIEQQK
+226 QKLQRKSEIEQQK
-239 IDTINDLMSQV
+239 INYITELMSQV
-250 LDFTSSF
+250 VDLSSEF
-257 GKATLDY
+257 GKSALNF
-264 SKSIEKVV
+264 SKSIENVV
-272 QTTDESAKQIANITG
+272 QATDESAKQIANIIG
-287 MSAANSK
+287 MSGANTK
-294 QYEDFMFKT
+294 RYEDFMFKT
-303 LKNLSFQNSEGKTT
+303 LKNLSFKNSEGKTT

-424 MMEMSLWAQKTR
+424 MMEMSLWAQKAR
-436 FNMQGLESIVDKVQ
+436 FNMQGLESIVDKIQ

-586 KGINELEESDWNS
+586 KGINELEEGDWNS

-611 SKIYSILAGEGG
+611 SKIYSILDEERG
-623 AKNKQQADLADA
+623 AKNKQQADLAD
-635 TKDTFF
+635 TTRDTIF
-641 EEFAKRIGLTLSSTQ
+641 EEFRKRIELTLTSTE
-656 GNRGETLVEMIKT
+656 GERGKALIGMIKES
-669 GAQEATTLMDLELQR
+669 AQEATKLMDLELQR
-684 FEDMKGKF
+684 FETLKDKF
-692 KDIFDIINKNVME
+692 GEFFKIINANVTE
-705 ATNKFSESGSIF
+705 ATQKFNDSTNNLNKSLKYIQGQISKEEYVNSIF
-717 NTLIE
+717 NTAKEDNTNKKQSVKTQNNKKRTINPLGST
-722 ASLNRIDSDTLLQR
+722 ASHTAL
-736 IYGTGAEQTVAKK
+736 GGV
-749 EKSEIEQIEENIK
+749 EIENGDDFITSSKGKSMLTNGTNVTQI
-762 RLETEAKKDGSL
+762 
-774 NLDRRFKLKQAHAD
+774 H
-788 LYLANASKDWDEGNY
+788 
-803 GSSIWNWVKGTFI
+803 
-816 DSGRSGARLAGQKT
+816 
-830 QQINDGIITNDG
+830 DG

-880 MNGGKINIEL
+880 MNGGKMNIEL

-902 INILEEMRKNPLFV
+902 INILEEMKKNPLFV
-916 RNLTQLLA
+916 RSLTQLLA
-924 ENLSQAKNGGRGKS
+924 ENLSQSKNGGRGKS
-938 ITSRLV
+938 ITSRVV

>member
-7 IQDTLDNILFEIRRG
+7 IQNTLDNILFVLQRD
-22 GGTTSA
+22 GGTNSA
-28 GNSSNNNTSSGG
+28 GNSSNNNTSLGDSFSFGKVDVIRKTIG
-40 GTGNKIADEV
+40 
-50 NKWTNALAG
+50 ALTDLG
-59 GAKAVTSIYLKSL
+59 KAASTVYLKTL
-72 EKEQNIWLQQQKV
+72 EKEQNIWLQQQQV
-85 YAKTLETGKGI
+85 YGKTLETGSNI
-96 FERNMSAFGK
+96 FKRSISAFGK
-106 GMQGALN
+106 GMNSALN
-113 STFSSILQG
+113 TTFTSILQG
-122 VTDGAY
+122 VTEGAY
-128 AAASN
+128 TAASN
-133 SIDYATEAMKTSFK
+133 SIDYASESMKNSFK
-147 DFSARA
+147 DFSDRA
-153 ALGFFKAT
+153 ALGFLEVTSKA
-161 TEAETKLRNKQL
+161 EMELKNKMNN
-173 TYEQLSAGANAVG
+173 YEMASAGLNSVTSALGLIPGVGGAV
-186 SVASAFTGPWA
+186 A
-197 VFAGAISNIASNII
+197 VAISGLVNNIAQ
-211 DITKEID
+211 ITKEID
-218 VTTDKIEL
+218 VTTDQFEL
-226 DKLKMKTQIEQQK
+226 QRLQRKSEIEQQK
-239 IDTINDLMSQV
+239 INYITELMSQV
-250 LDFTSSF
+250 VDLSSEF
-257 GKATLDY
+257 GKSALNF
-264 SKSIEKVV
+264 SKSIESVV
-272 QTTDESAKQIANITG
+272 QATDESAKQIANITG
-287 MSAANSK
+287 MSGANSK

-317 YLNEDSK
+317 YLDEDSK

-586 KGINELEESDWNS
+586 KGINELEEGDWNS

-611 SKIYSILAGEGG
+611 SKIYSILNEERG

-635 TKDTFF
+635 TKDTIF
-641 EEFAKRIGLTLSSTQ
+641 EEFRKRIELTLTSTE
-656 GNRGETLVEMIKT
+656 GERGKALIGMIKES
-669 GAQEATTLMDLELQR
+669 AQEATKLMDLELQR
-684 FEDMKGKF
+684 FETLKDKF
-692 KDIFDIINKNVME
+692 GQFFKIINANVTEATQKFNDSTNNLNKALKYIQGQISKDDFVNSIVNTGKEDNTNKKQSGKTQNNKKRNPNPLGSTAGRPAFGEVEIENGDDFITSSNGKSMLTNGKNV
-705 ATNKFSESGSIF
+705 T
-717 NTLIE
+717 
-722 ASLNRIDSDTLLQR
+722 
-736 IYGTGAEQTVAKK
+736 
-749 EKSEIEQIEENIK
+749 QI
-762 RLETEAKKDGSL
+762 
-774 NLDRRFKLKQAHAD
+774 H
-788 LYLANASKDWDEGNY
+788 
-803 GSSIWNWVKGTFI
+803 
-816 DSGRSGARLAGQKT
+816 
-830 QQINDGIITNDG
+830 DG

-880 MNGGKINIEL
+880 MNGGKMNIEL
-890 SGKLELSSGGQT
+890 SGKLELSSGGQA

>member
-7 IQDTLDNILFEIRRG
+7 IQNTLDNILFVLQRG
-22 GGTTSA
+22 GGTST
-28 GNSSNNNTSSGG
+28 GNSSNNNASSGG
-40 GTGNKIADEV
+40 SFGDSIVGKVRRIGDALTG
-50 NKWTNALAG
+50 LG
-59 GAKAVTSIYLKSL
+59 KAASTVYLKTL
-72 EKEQNIWLQQQKV
+72 EKEQNIWLQQQQV
-85 YAKTLETGKGI
+85 YGKTLETGSNI
-96 FERNMSAFGK
+96 FKRSISAFGK
-106 GMQGALN
+106 GMNGALN
-113 STFSSILQG
+113 TTFTSILQG
-122 VTDGAY
+122 VTEGAY
-128 AAASN
+128 TAASN
-133 SIDYATEAMKTSFK
+133 SIDYASEAMKNSFK
-147 DFSARA
+147 DFSDRA
-153 ALGFFKAT
+153 ALGFLEVTSKA
-161 TEAETKLRNKQL
+161 EMELKNKMANN
-173 TYEQLSAGANAVG
+173 EMINAGFSAVTGTLNAIPGVG
-186 SVASAFTGPWA
+186 TA
-197 VFAGAISNIASNII
+197 VAGAISGIVSNIVQI
-211 DITKEID
+211 AQEID
-218 VTTDKIEL
+218 VTQDQFEL
-226 DKLKMKTQIEQQK
+226 QRLQRKSEIEQQK
-239 IDTINDLMSQV
+239 INYITELMSQV
-250 LDFTSSF
+250 VDLSSEF
-257 GKATLDY
+257 GKSALNF
-264 SKSIEKVV
+264 SKSIENVV
-272 QTTDESAKQIANITG
+272 QATDESAKQIANITG
-287 MSAANSK
+287 MSGANAK
-294 QYEDFMFKT
+294 QYEDFMFKA

-317 YLNEDSK
+317 YLDEDSK

-490 LAKRFS
+490 LVKRFS

-586 KGINELEESDWNS
+586 KGINELEEGDWNS

-635 TKDTFF
+635 TKDTIF
-641 EEFAKRIGLTLSSTQ
+641 EEFRKRIELTLTSTE
-656 GNRGETLVEMIKT
+656 GERGKALIGMIKES
-669 GAQEATTLMDLELQR
+669 AQEATKLMDLELQR
-684 FEDMKGKF
+684 FETLKDKF
-692 KDIFDIINKNVME
+692 GQFFKIINANVTEATQKFNDSTNNLNKALKYLQGQISKDDFVDSVVNTGKEDKTKKTQSGKTQNNKKRNPNPLGSTAGRPAFGDVEIENGDDFITSSNGKSMLTNGKNV
-705 ATNKFSESGSIF
+705 T
-717 NTLIE
+717 
-722 ASLNRIDSDTLLQR
+722 
-736 IYGTGAEQTVAKK
+736 
-749 EKSEIEQIEENIK
+749 QI
-762 RLETEAKKDGSL
+762 
-774 NLDRRFKLKQAHAD
+774 H
-788 LYLANASKDWDEGNY
+788 
-803 GSSIWNWVKGTFI
+803 
-816 DSGRSGARLAGQKT
+816 
-830 QQINDGIITNDG
+830 DG

-890 SGKLELSSGGQT
+890 SGKLELSSGGQA

-924 ENLSQAKNGGRGKS
+924 ENLSQSKNGGRGKS

>member
-7 IQDTLDNILFEIRRG
+7 IQNTLDNILFVLQRD
-22 GGTTSA
+22 GGTNSA
-28 GNSSNNNTSSGG
+28 GNSSNNNASSGDSFSFG
-40 GTGNKIADEV
+40 KVDVIRKTIGTLTDLG
-50 NKWTNALAG
+50 
-59 GAKAVTSIYLKSL
+59 KAASTVYLKTL
-72 EKEQNIWLQQQKV
+72 EKEQNIWLQQQQV
-85 YAKTLETGKGI
+85 YGKTLETGSNI
-96 FERNMSAFGK
+96 FKRSISAFGK
-106 GMQGALN
+106 GMNSALN
-113 STFSSILQG
+113 TTFTSILQG
-122 VTDGAY
+122 VTEGAY
-128 AAASN
+128 TAASN
-133 SIDYATEAMKTSFK
+133 SIDYASESMKNSFK
-147 DFSARA
+147 DFSDRA
-153 ALGFFKAT
+153 ALGFLEVTSKA
-161 TEAETKLRNKQL
+161 EMELKNKMNN
-173 TYEQLSAGANAVG
+173 YEMASAGLNSVTSALGLIPGVGGAV
-186 SVASAFTGPWA
+186 A
-197 VFAGAISNIASNII
+197 VAISGLVNNIAQ
-211 DITKEID
+211 ITKEID
-218 VTTDKIEL
+218 VTTDQFEL
-226 DKLKMKTQIEQQK
+226 QRLQRKSEIEQQK
-239 IDTINDLMSQV
+239 INYITELMSQV
-250 LDFTSSF
+250 VDLSSEF
-257 GKATLDY
+257 GKSALNF
-264 SKSIEKVV
+264 SKSIESVV
-272 QTTDESAKQIANITG
+272 QATDESAKQIANITG
-287 MSAANSK
+287 MSGANSK

-317 YLNEDSK
+317 YLDEDSK

-586 KGINELEESDWNS
+586 KGINELEEGDWNS

-611 SKIYSILAGEGG
+611 SKIYSILNEERG

-635 TKDTFF
+635 TKDTIF
-641 EEFAKRIGLTLSSTQ
+641 EEFRKRIELTLTSTE
-656 GNRGETLVEMIKT
+656 GERGKALIGMIKES
-669 GAQEATTLMDLELQR
+669 AQEATKLMDLELQR
-684 FEDMKGKF
+684 FETLKDKF
-692 KDIFDIINKNVME
+692 GQFFKIINANVTEATQKFNDSTNNLNKALKYIQGQISKDDFVNSIVNTGKEDNTNKKQSGKTQNNKKRNPNPLGSTAGRPAFGDVEIENGDDFITSSNGKSMLTNGKNV
-705 ATNKFSESGSIF
+705 T
-717 NTLIE
+717 
-722 ASLNRIDSDTLLQR
+722 
-736 IYGTGAEQTVAKK
+736 
-749 EKSEIEQIEENIK
+749 QI
-762 RLETEAKKDGSL
+762 
-774 NLDRRFKLKQAHAD
+774 H
-788 LYLANASKDWDEGNY
+788 
-803 GSSIWNWVKGTFI
+803 
-816 DSGRSGARLAGQKT
+816 
-830 QQINDGIITNDG
+830 DG

-880 MNGGKINIEL
+880 MNGGKMNIEL
-890 SGKLELSSGGQT
+890 SGKLELSSGGQA

>member
-7 IQDTLDNILFEIRRG
+7 IQNTLDNILFVLQRD
-22 GGTTSA
+22 GGTNSA
-28 GNSSNNNTSSGG
+28 GNSSNNNTSLGDSFSFGKVDVIRKTIG
-40 GTGNKIADEV
+40 
-50 NKWTNALAG
+50 ALTDLG
-59 GAKAVTSIYLKSL
+59 KAASTVYLKTL
-72 EKEQNIWLQQQKV
+72 EKEQNIWLQQQQV
-85 YAKTLETGKGI
+85 YGKTLETGSNI
-96 FERNMSAFGK
+96 FKRSISAFGK
-106 GMQGALN
+106 GMNSALN
-113 STFSSILQG
+113 TTFTSILQG
-122 VTDGAY
+122 VTEGAY
-128 AAASN
+128 TAASN
-133 SIDYATEAMKTSFK
+133 SIDYASESMKNSFK
-147 DFSARA
+147 DFSDRA
-153 ALGFFKAT
+153 ALGFLEVTSKA
-161 TEAETKLRNKQL
+161 EMELKNKMNN
-173 TYEQLSAGANAVG
+173 YEMASAGLNSVTSALGLIPGVGGAV
-186 SVASAFTGPWA
+186 A
-197 VFAGAISNIASNII
+197 VAISGLVNNIAQ
-211 DITKEID
+211 ITKEID
-218 VTTDKIEL
+218 VTTDQFEL
-226 DKLKMKTQIEQQK
+226 QRLQRKSEIEQQK
-239 IDTINDLMSQV
+239 INYITELMSQV
-250 LDFTSSF
+250 VDLSSEF
-257 GKATLDY
+257 GKSALNF
-264 SKSIEKVV
+264 SKSIESVV
-272 QTTDESAKQIANITG
+272 QATDESAKQIANITG
-287 MSAANSK
+287 MSGANSK

-317 YLNEDSK
+317 YLDEDSK

-586 KGINELEESDWNS
+586 KGINELEEGDWNS

-611 SKIYSILAGEGG
+611 SKIYSILNEERG

-635 TKDTFF
+635 TKDTIF
-641 EEFAKRIGLTLSSTQ
+641 EEFRKRIELTLTSTE
-656 GNRGETLVEMIKT
+656 GERGKALIGMIKES
-669 GAQEATTLMDLELQR
+669 AQEATKLMDLELQR
-684 FEDMKGKF
+684 FEALKDKF
-692 KDIFDIINKNVME
+692 GQFFKIINANVTEATQKFNDSTNNLNKALKYIQGQISKDDFVNSIVNTGKEDNTNKKQSGKTQNNKKRNPNPLGSTAGRPAFGDVEIENGDDFITSSNGKSMLTNGKNV
-705 ATNKFSESGSIF
+705 T
-717 NTLIE
+717 
-722 ASLNRIDSDTLLQR
+722 
-736 IYGTGAEQTVAKK
+736 
-749 EKSEIEQIEENIK
+749 QI
-762 RLETEAKKDGSL
+762 
-774 NLDRRFKLKQAHAD
+774 H
-788 LYLANASKDWDEGNY
+788 
-803 GSSIWNWVKGTFI
+803 
-816 DSGRSGARLAGQKT
+816 
-830 QQINDGIITNDG
+830 DG

-890 SGKLELSSGGQT
+890 SGKLELSSGGQA

>member
-7 IQDTLDNILFEIRRG
+7 IQNTLDNILFVLQRD
-22 GGTTSA
+22 GGTNSA
-28 GNSSNNNTSSGG
+28 GNTSNNNTSSGDSFSFG
-40 GTGNKIADEV
+40 KVDVIRKTIG
-50 NKWTNALAG
+50 ALTDLG
-59 GAKAVTSIYLKSL
+59 KAASTVYLKTL
-72 EKEQNIWLQQQKV
+72 EKEQNIWLQQQQV
-85 YAKTLETGKGI
+85 YGKTLETGSNI
-96 FERNMSAFGK
+96 FKRSISAFGK
-106 GMQGALN
+106 GMNSALN
-113 STFSSILQG
+113 TTFTSILQG
-122 VTDGAY
+122 VTEGAY
-128 AAASN
+128 TAASN
-133 SIDYATEAMKTSFK
+133 SIDYASESMKNSFK
-147 DFSARA
+147 DFSDRA
-153 ALGFFKAT
+153 ALGFLEVTSKA
-161 TEAETKLRNKQL
+161 EMELKNKMNN
-173 TYEQLSAGANAVG
+173 YEMASAGLNSVTSALGLIPGVGGAV
-186 SVASAFTGPWA
+186 A
-197 VFAGAISNIASNII
+197 VAISGLVNNIAQ
-211 DITKEID
+211 ITKEID
-218 VTTDKIEL
+218 VTTDQFEL
-226 DKLKMKTQIEQQK
+226 QRLQRKSEIEQQK
-239 IDTINDLMSQV
+239 INYITELMSQV
-250 LDFTSSF
+250 VDLSSEF
-257 GKATLDY
+257 GKSALNF
-264 SKSIEKVV
+264 SKSIESVV
-272 QTTDESAKQIANITG
+272 QATDESAKQIANITG
-287 MSAANSK
+287 MSGANSK

-317 YLNEDSK
+317 YLDEDSK

-490 LAKRFS
+490 LVKRFS

-586 KGINELEESDWNS
+586 KGINELEEGDWNS

-611 SKIYSILAGEGG
+611 SKIYSILNEERS

-635 TKDTFF
+635 TKDTIF
-641 EEFAKRIGLTLSSTQ
+641 EEFRKRIELTLTSTE
-656 GNRGETLVEMIKT
+656 GERGKALIGMIKES
-669 GAQEATTLMDLELQR
+669 AQEATKLMDLELQR
-684 FEDMKGKF
+684 FETLKDKF
-692 KDIFDIINKNVME
+692 GQFFKIINANVTEATQKFNDSTNNLNKALKYIQGQMSKDDFVNSIVNTGKEDNTNKKQSGKTQNNKKRNPNPLGSTAGRPAFGDVEIENGDDFITSSNGKSMLTNGKNV
-705 ATNKFSESGSIF
+705 T
-717 NTLIE
+717 
-722 ASLNRIDSDTLLQR
+722 
-736 IYGTGAEQTVAKK
+736 
-749 EKSEIEQIEENIK
+749 QI
-762 RLETEAKKDGSL
+762 
-774 NLDRRFKLKQAHAD
+774 H
-788 LYLANASKDWDEGNY
+788 
-803 GSSIWNWVKGTFI
+803 
-816 DSGRSGARLAGQKT
+816 
-830 QQINDGIITNDG
+830 DG

-880 MNGGKINIEL
+880 MNGGKMNIEL
-890 SGKLELSSGGQT
+890 SGKLELSSGGQA
-902 INILEEMRKNPLFV
+902 INILEEMKKNPLFV

>member
-7 IQDTLDNILFEIRRG
+7 IQNTLDNILFVLQRD
-22 GGTTSA
+22 GGTTST
-28 GNSSNNNTSSGG
+28 GNSSNNNASSGG
-40 GTGNKIADEV
+40 LLGDSIVGKVSKI
-50 NKWTNALAG
+50 G
-59 GAKAVTSIYLKSL
+59 GALTGLAKAASTVYLKNL
-72 EKEQNIWLQQQKV
+72 EKEQNIWLQQQQV
-85 YAKTLETGKGI
+85 YGKTLETGSNI
-96 FERNMSAFGK
+96 FKRSISAFGK
-106 GMQGALN
+106 GMNGALN
-113 STFSSILQG
+113 TTFTSILQG
-122 VTDGAY
+122 VTEGAY
-128 AAASN
+128 TAASN
-133 SIDYATEAMKTSFK
+133 SIDYASEAMKNSFK
-147 DFSARA
+147 DFSDRA
-153 ALGFFKAT
+153 ALGFLEATSKA
-161 TEAETKLRNKQL
+161 EMELKNKMANN
-173 TYEQLSAGANAVG
+173 EMINAGFSAVTGILGVG
-186 SVASAFTGPWA
+186 SA
-197 VFAGAISNIASNII
+197 VAGAISGIVSNIVQI
-211 DITKEID
+211 GQEID
-218 VTTDKIEL
+218 VTQDQFEL
-226 DKLKMKTQIEQQK
+226 QRLQRKSEIEQQK
-239 IDTINDLMSQV
+239 INYITELMSQV
-250 LDFTSSF
+250 VDLSSEF
-257 GKATLDY
+257 GKSALNF
-264 SKSIEKVV
+264 SKSIESVV
-272 QTTDESAKQIANITG
+272 QATDESAKQIANITG
-287 MSAANSK
+287 MSGANSK

-317 YLNEDSK
+317 YLDEDSK

-490 LAKRFS
+490 LVKRFS

-586 KGINELEESDWNS
+586 KGINELEEGDWNS

-611 SKIYSILAGEGG
+611 SKIYSILNEERG

-635 TKDTFF
+635 TKDTIF
-641 EEFAKRIGLTLSSTQ
+641 EEFRKRIELTLTSTE
-656 GNRGETLVEMIKT
+656 GERGKALIGMIKES
-669 GAQEATTLMDLELQR
+669 AQEATKLMDLELQR
-684 FEDMKGKF
+684 FETLKDKF
-692 KDIFDIINKNVME
+692 GQFFKIINANVTEATQKFNDSTNNLNKALKYIQGQMSKDDFVNSIVNTGKEDKTKKTQSGKTQNNKKRNPNPLGSTAGRPAFGEVEIENGDDFITSSNGKSMLTNGKNV
-705 ATNKFSESGSIF
+705 T
-717 NTLIE
+717 
-722 ASLNRIDSDTLLQR
+722 
-736 IYGTGAEQTVAKK
+736 
-749 EKSEIEQIEENIK
+749 QI
-762 RLETEAKKDGSL
+762 
-774 NLDRRFKLKQAHAD
+774 H
-788 LYLANASKDWDEGNY
+788 
-803 GSSIWNWVKGTFI
+803 
-816 DSGRSGARLAGQKT
+816 
-830 QQINDGIITNDG
+830 DG

-880 MNGGKINIEL
+880 MNGGKMNIEL
-890 SGKLELSSGGQT
+890 SGKLELSSGGQA

>member
-7 IQDTLDNILFEIRRG
+7 IQNTLDNILFVLQRG
-22 GGTTSA
+22 GGTST
-28 GNSSNNNTSSGG
+28 GNSSNNNASSGG
-40 GTGNKIADEV
+40 LLGDSIVGKVRNIGDALTGI
-50 NKWTNALAG
+50 G
-59 GAKAVTSIYLKSL
+59 KAASTVYLKTL
-72 EKEQNIWLQQQKV
+72 EKEQNIWLQQQQV
-85 YAKTLETGKGI
+85 YGKTLETGSNI
-96 FERNMSAFGK
+96 FKRSISAFGK
-106 GMQGALN
+106 GMNGALN
-113 STFSSILQG
+113 TTFTSILQG
-122 VTDGAY
+122 VTEGAY
-128 AAASN
+128 TAASN
-133 SIDYATEAMKTSFK
+133 SIDYASEAMKNSFK
-147 DFSARA
+147 DFSDRA
-153 ALGFFKAT
+153 ALGFLEATSKA
-161 TEAETKLRNKQL
+161 EMELKNKMANN
-173 TYEQLSAGANAVG
+173 EMINAGFSAVTGALNAFPGVG
-186 SVASAFTGPWA
+186 AA
-197 VFAGAISNIASNII
+197 VAGAISGILSNIVQI
-211 DITKEID
+211 AQEID
-218 VTTDKIEL
+218 VTQDQFEL
-226 DKLKMKTQIEQQK
+226 QRLQRKSEIEQQK
-239 IDTINDLMSQV
+239 INYITELMSQV
-250 LDFTSSF
+250 VDLSSEF
-257 GKATLDY
+257 GKSALNF
-264 SKSIEKVV
+264 SKSIESVV
-272 QTTDESAKQIANITG
+272 QATDESAKQIANITG
-287 MSAANSK
+287 MSGANAK
-294 QYEDFMFKT
+294 QYEDFMFKA

-317 YLNEDSK
+317 YLDEDSK

-490 LAKRFS
+490 LVKRFS

-586 KGINELEESDWNS
+586 KGINELEEGDWNS

-611 SKIYSILAGEGG
+611 SKIYSILAEEGS

-635 TKDTFF
+635 TKDTIF
-641 EEFAKRIGLTLSSTQ
+641 EEFRKRIELTLTSTE
-656 GNRGETLVEMIKT
+656 GERGKALIGMIKES
-669 GAQEATTLMDLELQR
+669 AQEATKLMDLELQR
-684 FEDMKGKF
+684 FETLKDKF
-692 KDIFDIINKNVME
+692 GQFFKIINANVTEATQKFNDSTNNLNKALKYIQGQMSKDDFVNSIVNTGKEDNTNKKQSGKTQNNKKRNPNPLGSTAGRPAFGDVEIENGDDFITSSNGKSMLTNGKNV
-705 ATNKFSESGSIF
+705 T
-717 NTLIE
+717 
-722 ASLNRIDSDTLLQR
+722 
-736 IYGTGAEQTVAKK
+736 
-749 EKSEIEQIEENIK
+749 QI
-762 RLETEAKKDGSL
+762 
-774 NLDRRFKLKQAHAD
+774 H
-788 LYLANASKDWDEGNY
+788 
-803 GSSIWNWVKGTFI
+803 
-816 DSGRSGARLAGQKT
+816 
-830 QQINDGIITNDG
+830 DG

-890 SGKLELSSGGQT
+890 SGKLELSSGGQA
-902 INILEEMRKNPLFV
+902 INILEEMKKNPLFV